1 MRYRAFAAGALDGA
15 TTGAPRVRG
24 GAVGGPGYRTSVP
37 QTTLMPAPEDTG
49 FARAL
54 VDDPSQAA
62 VLALPD
68 GRHAAVIGAP
78 GSGKTTT
85 LARLV
90 ADRLARPG
98 AITPDGHAT
107 VLALTSART
116 AATALRDRLARAV
129 DRVVPGALARTVNSL
144 AFQIVTHAASVQGQ
158 EPPTLLTG
166 GEQDRIIADLLAGH
180 ELDGAGPAWPDP
192 ITSVV
197 RERAG
202 FRTALRDV
210 MMRAVAAGVEPDDM
224 RELGDELGRPEWRA
238 VGDFVDDYRASVTA
252 FRPTGLDSGE
262 LVAYATAAVL
272 RHELPAGIA
281 ALRLVVVD
289 DTQELVEGEIALL
302 GALARSGVQVVAFGD
317 PDIAASAFRGAEPDV
332 LGRLAVRLGVDRVD
346 ELFLGAVHR
355 HPAPIRALVTGVTGR
370 IGTAAAGRQ
379 RSASAGDQ
387 DARSDAVV
395 HLEAASRSALVVAIA
410 RRLREHRLLDG
421 VPWHRMAVVT
431 RSGAAIPELV
441 RALSVAE
448 VPATAGAA
456 PVRPRDDSAARALL
470 DAAAVALDVLPLD
483 AALATAFATGPLGG
497 LDTLAMRRLR
507 LALRREELAGDGS
520 RTADELLV
528 DALGAPERLA
538 TVDAG
543 FARRATRLARSLVQA
558 RADAQAGSSIEE
570 ILWGLWE
577 RSGLAKSWGAQS
589 AAGGVGAGEA
599 DRHLDAVVGLF
610 TAAKRFVERTPDAP
624 ARVFVDDLL
633 GADLPEDS
641 IGPDRTAGRVRVLT
655 PSATIGL
662 ECDVVVVLGLQD
674 GVWPNTRV
682 RGSLLD
688 PDGLVRAAAGVERSP
703 IDDRAAVVADELRLF
718 ARAVSRATT
727 QVVIG
732 TVANDDESPS
742 PFVRLVPVPPD
753 RQPTVHPLS
762 LRGLA
767 GSLRRRVVG
776 SGDHEA
782 ASALARL
789 AEAEVPGAAPDEW
802 YGLAEPTTDDP
813 LVDLDAEPAPEV
825 EGGEPVAP
833 AVSVSPSRIGTFEEC
848 PVHWFAQT
856 FGGGAPSPAM
866 GIGTIV
872 HEAMEHA
879 TEIGVESLW
888 ERVEARWDE
897 LTFESPWV
905 ADRERAR
912 TRRMI
917 EGLSDYLRTFASAG
931 RRLLGAE
938 TSFALVTGPARI
950 RGSIDRIEVDP
961 EGRVSVVDLKT
972 GRSMPSEKN
981 DMPEHPQ
988 LGAYQLAVE
997 DGAVEGVPAGSP
1009 MTDARLVF
1017 VQNPRGGQAYSERT
1031 QHAFD
1036 AEAREAYRER
1046 LHGVARGMA
1055 GRTFVANVD
1064 DHCEKARTGV
1074 ECRIHVVAEVTW

>member
-1 MRYRAFAAGALDGA
+1 M
-15 TTGAPRVRG
+15 
-24 GAVGGPGYRTSVP
+24 P
-37 QTTLMPAPEDTG
+37 QTTLTPAPEAVG
-49 FARAL
+49 VAL
-54 VDDPSQAA
+54 AADPSQAA

-68 GRHAAVIGAP
+68 DRHAAVIGAP
-78 GSGKTTT
+78 GTGKTTT

-90 ADRLARPG
+90 ALRLTRAD
-98 AITPDGHAT
+98 AISPDGHAT
-107 VLALTSART
+107 VLALTSARS
-116 AATALRDRLARAV
+116 AATALRDRLASSV
-129 DRVVPGALARTVNSL
+129 ERVMPGALARTVNSL
-144 AFQIVTHAASVQGQ
+144 AFQIVAHAAAVQGQ
-158 EPPTLLTG
+158 EAPTLLTG
-166 GEQDRIIADLLAGH
+166 GEQDRIIADLLEGH
-180 ELDGAGPAWPDP
+180 ELDGTGPDWPAP
-192 ITSVV
+192 ITEVV

-210 MMRAVAAGVEPDDM
+210 MMRAVAAGVEPEDM
-224 RELGDELGRPEWRA
+224 RELGDDTGRPEWRA
-238 VGDFVDDYRASVTA
+238 VGDFVDEYRAAVTS
-252 FRPTGLDSGE
+252 FRSTSLDAAE

-272 RHELPAGIA
+272 RGQVPASVA

-302 GALARSGVQVVAFGD
+302 GALARSGVQLVAFGD

-346 ELFLGAVHR
+346 ELVLTTVHR
-355 HPAPIRALVTGVTGR
+355 HAAPIRALVSGITGR
-370 IGTAAAGRQ
+370 IGAAAAGRQ
-379 RSASAGDQ
+379 RTATATPI
-387 DARSDAVV
+387 DARSDAVL
-395 HLEAASRSALVVAIA
+395 HLEGASRAALVVAVA

-456 PVRPRDDSAARALL
+456 PVRPRDDTAARALL
-470 DAAAVALDVLPLD
+470 DAAAVSLGVLPLD
-483 AALATAFATGPLGG
+483 AVLATSFATGPLGG

-507 LALRREELAGDGS
+507 LALRREELAGGGT

-558 RADAQAGSSIEE
+558 RADADAGASIEE

-577 RSGLAKSWGAQS
+577 RSGLAGTWGGQS
-589 AAGGVGAGEA
+589 AAGGVGAAEA

-688 PDGLVRAAAGVERSP
+688 PDGLVRAAAGIDQTT
-703 IDDRAAVVADELRLF
+703 IDDRTAVIADELRLF

-732 TVANDDESPS
+732 TVANDDEAPS

-767 GSLRRRVVG
+767 GSLRRRVVA

-789 AEAEVPGAAPDEW
+789 AEAEVPGASPDDW
-802 YGLAEPTTDDP
+802 YGLAEPSTEDP
-813 LVDLDAEPAPEV
+813 LVDLAAAPEPAED
-825 EGGEPVAP
+825 GGEPVP
-833 AVSVSPSRIGTFEEC
+833 PTVSVSPSRIGTYEEC
-848 PVHWFAQT
+848 PVHWFVQT
-856 FGGGAPSPAM
+856 FGGSAPSPAM

-872 HEAMEHA
+872 HAAMEHA
-879 TEIGVESLW
+879 TEVDVESLW
-888 ERVEARWDE
+888 QHVEGRWDE

-938 TSFALVTGPARI
+938 TSFALVTGPARM

-961 EGRVSVVDLKT
+961 DGRVSVVDLKT

-997 DGAVEGVPAGSP
+997 DGAVEGVPAGSE
-1009 MTDARLVF
+1009 MADARLVF
-1017 VQNPRGGQAYSERT
+1017 VQNPRGGHAYSERT

-1036 AEAREAYRER
+1036 DDARAAYRQR
-1046 LHGVARGMA
+1046 LHTVATGMA
-1055 GRTFVANVD
+1055 GRTFLANVD

-1074 ECRIHVVAEVTW
+1074 ECRIHVVGEVTW

>member
-1 MRYRAFAAGALDGA
+1 MARD
-15 TTGAPRVRG
+15 
-24 GAVGGPGYRTSVP
+24 VGSAGYRTCVP
-37 QTTLMPAPEDTG
+37 PTTLTPAPDLNSVS
-49 FARAL
+49 RAL
-54 VDDPSQAA
+54 VEDPAQQA

-68 GRHAAVIGAP
+68 GEHAAVFGAP
-78 GSGKTTT
+78 GTGKTST
-85 LARLV
+85 LTRLV
-90 ADRLARPG
+90 ADRIARPG
-98 AITPDGHAT
+98 AVDAAGHAT
-107 VLALTSART
+107 VLALTSARM
-116 AATALRDRLARAV
+116 AATALRDRLAAAV
-129 DRVVPGALARTVNSL
+129 DRVTPGALARTVNSL
-144 AFQIVTHAASVQGQ
+144 AFQVVAHAATVQGQ
-158 EPPTLLTG
+158 DAPTLLTG
-166 GEQDRIIADLLAGH
+166 GEQDRILADLLAGH
-180 ELDGAGPAWPDP
+180 ELDGGGPDWPAP
-192 ITSVV
+192 ITAVV

-202 FRTALRDV
+202 FRTALRDL
-210 MMRAVAAGVEPDDM
+210 MMRAVAAGIEPDDM
-224 RELGDELGRPEWRA
+224 RELGDETGHPEWRA
-238 VGDFVDDYRASVTA
+238 VGDLVDEYRATVTA
-252 FRPTGLDSGE
+252 FRTTALDAAE
-262 LVAYATAAVL
+262 LVAFATAAVL
-272 RHELPAGIA
+272 RGDLPPAVA

-289 DTQELVEGEIALL
+289 DVQELVEGEIALL

-332 LGRLAVRLGVDRVD
+332 LGRLGPRLGVTGVREIV
-346 ELFLGAVHR
+346 LGTVHR
-355 HPAPIRALVTGVTGR
+355 HAGPVRALVTGVTGR

-379 RSASAGDQ
+379 RSAVAREARG
-387 DARSDAVV
+387 RSDAVL
-395 HLEAASRSALVVAIA
+395 HLEAPSRSAMVAAVA

-421 VPWHRMAVVT
+421 VPWHRMVVVT

-456 PVRPRDDSAARALL
+456 PTRPRDETASRALV
-470 DAAAVALDVLPLD
+470 DAAAVALGVVPLD
-483 AALATAFATGPLGG
+483 AQLATAFATGPLGG

-507 LALRREELAGDGS
+507 LALRREELAGGGT
-520 RTADELLV
+520 RTSDELLV

-538 TVDAG
+538 TIDAP
-543 FARRATRLARSLVQA
+543 FARRAARLARSFAAA
-558 RADAQAGSSIEE
+558 RHDAETGASIEE
-570 ILWGLWE
+570 VLWGLWE
-577 RSGLAKSWGAQS
+577 RSGLAGTWRAQS
-589 AAGGVGAGEA
+589 VAGGVGAAEA

-655 PSATIGL
+655 PSATVGL
-662 ECDVVVVLGLQD
+662 ECDVVVVTGLQD

-688 PDGLVRAAAGVERSP
+688 PDGLVRAAAGVPHSP
-703 IDDRAAVVADELRLF
+703 TDDRAAVIGDELRLF

-727 QVVIG
+727 QVVIA

-753 RQPTVHPLS
+753 RQPSAHPLS

-767 GSLRRRVVG
+767 GSLRRRVVAT
-776 SGDHEA
+776 GDSEA

-789 AEAEVPGAAPDEW
+789 AAEDVPGASPDDW
-802 YGLAEPTTDDP
+802 YGLAEPTTDAP
-813 LVDLDAEPAPEV
+813 LVDLDATPVVPED
-825 EGGEPVAP
+825 GDEPVP
-833 AVSVSPSRIGTFEEC
+833 PTVSVSPSRIGTFEEC

-879 TEIGVESLW
+879 TEIDVESLW
-888 ERVEARWDE
+888 QRVEGRWDE
-897 LTFESPWV
+897 LTFESPWI

-917 EGLSDYLRTFASAG
+917 EGLSDYLRTTASAG

-938 TSFALVTGPARI
+938 SSFALVTGPARV

-961 EGRVSVVDLKT
+961 DGRISIVDLKT

-981 DMPEHPQ
+981 DMPAHPQ
-988 LGAYQLAVE
+988 LAAYQLAVA
-997 DGAVEGVPAGSP
+997 DGAVEGVPVGAET
-1009 MTDARLVF
+1009 TDARLVF
-1017 VQNPRGGQAYSERT
+1017 VQNPKGAHAYSERT
-1031 QHAFD
+1031 QRALD
-1036 AEAREAYRER
+1036 PEAREAYRER

-1055 GRTFVANVD
+1055 GRTFLAAVD
-1064 DHCEKARTGV
+1064 EHCDRARTGT
-1074 ECRIHVVAEVTW
+1074 ECRIHVVGEVTW

>member
-1 MRYRAFAAGALDGA
+1 VVSVRPGVGRA
-15 TTGAPRVRG
+15 
-24 GAVGGPGYRTSVP
+24 GYRTCVP
-37 QTTLMPAPEDTG
+37 KTTLTTAPEVDV
-49 FARAL
+49 ARAL
-54 VDDPSQAA
+54 DPDPTQQA

-68 GRHAAVIGAP
+68 GRHAAVFGAP
-78 GSGKTTT
+78 GTGKTTT
-85 LARLV
+85 LTRLV
-90 ADRLARPG
+90 AQRMRRDDAVS
-98 AITPDGHAT
+98 TDGHAT

-116 AATALRDRLARAV
+116 AATALRDRLAAAV

-144 AFQIVTHAASVQGQ
+144 AFQVVAHAAAVQGQ
-158 EPPTLLTG
+158 DTPTLLTG

-180 ELDGAGPAWPDP
+180 ELDGTGPAWPDP
-192 ITSVV
+192 ITAVV

-210 MMRAVAAGVEPDDM
+210 MMRAVAAGIEPDDM
-224 RELGDELGRPEWRA
+224 RELGDETGHPEWRA
-238 VGDFVDDYRASVTA
+238 VADFVDGYRAALTA
-252 FRPTGLDSGE
+252 FRATSLDSAE
-262 LVAYATAAVL
+262 LVAFATAAVL
-272 RHELPAGIA
+272 RGELPASVA

-302 GALARSGVQVVAFGD
+302 GALARSGVQLVAFGD

-346 ELFLGAVHR
+346 DVVLGTVHR
-355 HPAPIRALVTGVTGR
+355 HPSAVRALVDAVTGR
-370 IGTAAAGRQ
+370 IGAAAAGRQ
-379 RSASAGDQ
+379 RLATASRTDS
-387 DARSDAVV
+387 RPDAVV
-395 HLEAASRSALVVAIA
+395 HLEAASRSALVTAVA

-421 VPWHRMAVVT
+421 VPWHRMVVVT

-441 RALSVAE
+441 RSLSVAE

-456 PVRPRDDSAARALL
+456 PVRPRDDPAARALL
-470 DAAAVALDVLPLD
+470 DAAAVALGVLPLD
-483 AALATAFATGPLGG
+483 PALATAFATGPLGG

-507 LALRREELAGDGS
+507 LALRREELAGGGT

-528 DALGAPERLA
+528 DALGAPERIA
-538 TVDAG
+538 TIDAA
-543 FARRATRLARSLVQA
+543 FARRAARLARSLVQA
-558 RADAQAGSSIEE
+558 RADADAGASIEE

-577 RSGLAKSWGAQS
+577 RSGLAGTWGGQS
-589 AAGGVGAGEA
+589 AAGGVGAAEA

-610 TAAKRFVERTPDAP
+610 TAAKRFVERSPDAP

-688 PDGLVRAAAGVERSP
+688 PDGLVRAAEGIPHSP
-703 IDDRAAVVADELRLF
+703 VDDRAAVIADELRLF

-727 QVVIG
+727 QVIVG
-732 TVANDDESPS
+732 TVANDDEAPS

-767 GSLRRRVVG
+767 GSLRRRVVTT
-776 SGDHEA
+776 GDHEA

-789 AEAEVPGAAPDEW
+789 AEAEVPGAAPDDW
-802 YGLAEPTTDDP
+802 YGLAEPTTEDP
-813 LVDLDAEPAPEV
+813 LVDLDAPPEPDPD
-825 EGGEPVAP
+825 GGEPIAPTVA
-833 AVSVSPSRIGTFEEC
+833 VSPSRIGTFEEC
-848 PVHWFAQT
+848 PVHWFVQT

-879 TEIGVESLW
+879 TAVDVESLW

-938 TSFALVTGPARI
+938 TSFALVTGPARV
-950 RGSIDRIEVDP
+950 RGSIDRIEIDP

-972 GRSMPSEKN
+972 GRSMPSEKK

-997 DGAVEGVPAGSP
+997 DGAVDGVPPGAP
-1009 MTDARLVF
+1009 MADARLVF
-1017 VQNPRGGQAYSERT
+1017 VQNPRGGHAYSERT

-1036 AEAREAYRER
+1036 DDARGAYRAR
-1046 LHGVARGMA
+1046 LHDVARGMA
-1055 GRTFVANVD
+1055 ARTFVANVD

-1074 ECRIHVVAEVTW
+1074 ECRIHVVGEVTW

>member
-1 MRYRAFAAGALDGA
+1 MPRTLLTTTPDDTDVVRPLGAD
-15 TTGAPRVRG
+15 
-24 GAVGGPGYRTSVP
+24 
-37 QTTLMPAPEDTG
+37 PAQD
-49 FARAL
+49 
-54 VDDPSQAA
+54 A

-68 GRHAAVIGAP
+68 GAHAAVLGAP
-78 GSGKTTT
+78 GTGKTTT

-90 ADRLARPG
+90 ARRMNRSDAVSS
-98 AITPDGHAT
+98 DGHAT
-107 VLALTSART
+107 VVALTSART
-116 AATALRDRLARAV
+116 AATALRDRLAATV

-144 AFQIVTHAASVQGQ
+144 AFQVVAHAAAAQGQ
-158 EPPTLLTG
+158 DAPTLLTG
-166 GEQDRIIADLLAGH
+166 GEQDRIIGDLLAGH
-180 ELDGAGPAWPDP
+180 DADGTGPAWPEP
-192 ITSVV
+192 ITAVV

-210 MMRAVAAGVEPDDM
+210 MMRAVAAGIEPEDM
-224 RELGDELGRPEWRA
+224 RELGDEAGRPEWRA
-238 VGDFVDDYRASVTA
+238 VGDFVDEYRAALTA
-252 FRPTGLDSGE
+252 FRSTSLDAAE

-272 RHELPAGIA
+272 RGQVPPSVA

-289 DTQELVEGEIALL
+289 DTQELVEGEVALL
-302 GALARSGVQVVAFGD
+302 GALARSGTQVVAFGD
-317 PDIAASAFRGAEPDV
+317 PDIASSAFRGAEPDV
-332 LGRLAVRLGVDRVD
+332 LGRLAVRLGVPRV
-346 ELFLGAVHR
+346 EEIVLGTVHR
-355 HPAPIRALVTGVTGR
+355 HPAPIRELVGAVTGR
-370 IGTAAAGRQ
+370 IGAAAAGRQ
-379 RSASAGDQ
+379 RTAAASTT
-387 DARSDAVV
+387 DARSDAVL
-395 HLEAASRSALVVAIA
+395 HLEAGSRSALVVAVA

-470 DAAAVALDVLPLD
+470 DAAAVSLDVLPLD
-483 AALATAFATGPLGG
+483 ADLATAFATGPLGG

-507 LALRREELAGDGS
+507 LALRREELAGGGT

-528 DALGAPERLA
+528 EALGAPERLA

-558 RADAQAGSSIEE
+558 RADADGGASIEE

-577 RSGLAKSWGAQS
+577 RSGLAGVWGGQS
-589 AAGGVGAGEA
+589 AAGGVGAAEA

-688 PDGLVRAAAGVERSP
+688 PDGLVRAANGIAHGPV
-703 IDDRAAVVADELRLF
+703 DDRAAVVADELRLF

-727 QVVIG
+727 QVVVG
-732 TVANDDESPS
+732 TVANDDEAPS

-753 RQPTVHPLS
+753 RQPAAHPLS

-767 GSLRRRVVG
+767 GSLRRRVVTT
-776 SGDHEA
+776 GDPEA

-789 AEAEVPGAAPDEW
+789 AEAEVPGASPDDW

-813 LVDLDAEPAPEV
+813 LVDLDAPPAPLH

-848 PVHWFAQT
+848 PVHWFVQT

-872 HEAMEHA
+872 HETMEHA
-879 TEIGVESLW
+879 TDVDVESLW
-888 ERVEARWDE
+888 ARVEARWGE

-917 EGLSDYLRTFASAG
+917 EGLSDYLRTFAGAG

-938 TSFALVTGPARI
+938 TSFALETGPARL

-961 EGRVSVVDLKT
+961 DGRVSVVDLKT

-981 DMPEHPQ
+981 DMPAHPQ

-997 DGAVEGVPAGSP
+997 DGAVEGVPAGSS
-1009 MTDARLVF
+1009 MADARLVF
-1017 VQNPRGGQAYSERT
+1017 VQNPRSGSAYSERT

-1036 AEAREAYRER
+1036 DEARAAYRER
-1046 LHGVARGMA
+1046 LHEVARGMA
-1055 GRTFVANVD
+1055 GRTFLARVD
-1064 DHCEKARTGV
+1064 DHCAKARTGV
-1074 ECRIHVVAEVTW
+1074 ECRIHVVGEVTW

>member
-1 MRYRAFAAGALDGA
+1 MPRTLLTTTPDDTDVVRPLGAD
-15 TTGAPRVRG
+15 
-24 GAVGGPGYRTSVP
+24 
-37 QTTLMPAPEDTG
+37 PAQD
-49 FARAL
+49 
-54 VDDPSQAA
+54 A

-68 GRHAAVIGAP
+68 GVHAAVLGAP
-78 GSGKTTT
+78 GTGKTTT

-90 ADRLARPG
+90 ARRMNRSDAVSS
-98 AITPDGHAT
+98 DGHAT
-107 VLALTSART
+107 VVALTSART
-116 AATALRDRLARAV
+116 AATALRDRLAATV

-144 AFQIVTHAASVQGQ
+144 AFQVVAHAAAAQGQ
-158 EPPTLLTG
+158 DAPTLLTG
-166 GEQDRIIADLLAGH
+166 GEQDRIIGDLLAGH
-180 ELDGAGPAWPDP
+180 DADGTGPAWPEP
-192 ITSVV
+192 ITAVV

-210 MMRAVAAGVEPDDM
+210 MMRAVAAGIEPEDM
-224 RELGDELGRPEWRA
+224 RELGDEAGRPEWRA
-238 VGDFVDDYRASVTA
+238 VGDFVDEYRAALTA
-252 FRPTGLDSGE
+252 FRSTSLDAAE

-272 RHELPAGIA
+272 RGQVPPSVA

-289 DTQELVEGEIALL
+289 DTQELVEGEVALL
-302 GALARSGVQVVAFGD
+302 GALARSGTQVVAFGD
-317 PDIAASAFRGAEPDV
+317 PDIASSAFRGAEPDV
-332 LGRLAVRLGVDRVD
+332 LGRLAVRLGVPRV
-346 ELFLGAVHR
+346 EEIVLGTVHR
-355 HPAPIRALVTGVTGR
+355 HPAPIRELVGAVTGR
-370 IGTAAAGRQ
+370 IGAAAAGRQ
-379 RSASAGDQ
+379 RTATASTT
-387 DARSDAVV
+387 DARSDAVL
-395 HLEAASRSALVVAIA
+395 HLEAGSRSALVVAVA

-470 DAAAVALDVLPLD
+470 DAAAVSLDVLPLD
-483 AALATAFATGPLGG
+483 ADLATAFATGPLGG

-507 LALRREELAGDGS
+507 LALRREELAGGGT

-528 DALGAPERLA
+528 EALGAPERLA

-558 RADAQAGSSIEE
+558 RADADGGASIEE

-577 RSGLAKSWGAQS
+577 RSGLAGVWGGQS
-589 AAGGVGAGEA
+589 AAGGVGAAEA

-662 ECDVVVVLGLQD
+662 ECDIVVVLGLQD

-688 PDGLVRAAAGVERSP
+688 PDGLVRAANGIAHGPV
-703 IDDRAAVVADELRLF
+703 DDRAAVVADELRLF

-727 QVVIG
+727 QVVVG
-732 TVANDDESPS
+732 TVANDDEAPS

-753 RQPTVHPLS
+753 RQPAAHPLS

-767 GSLRRRVVG
+767 GSLRRRVVTT
-776 SGDHEA
+776 GDPEA

-789 AEAEVPGAAPDEW
+789 AEAEVPGASPDDW
-802 YGLAEPTTDDP
+802 YGLAEPTTDEP
-813 LVDLDAEPAPEV
+813 LVDLDAPPAPLH

-848 PVHWFAQT
+848 PVHWFVQT

-872 HEAMEHA
+872 HETMEHA
-879 TEIGVESLW
+879 TAVDVESLW
-888 ERVEARWDE
+888 ERVEARWGE

-917 EGLSDYLRTFASAG
+917 EGLSDYLRTFAGAG

-938 TSFALVTGPARI
+938 TSFALETGPARL

-961 EGRVSVVDLKT
+961 DGRVSVVDLKT

-981 DMPEHPQ
+981 DMPAHPQ

-997 DGAVEGVPAGSP
+997 DGAVEGVPAGSA
-1009 MTDARLVF
+1009 MADARLVF
-1017 VQNPRGGQAYSERT
+1017 VQNPRSGSAYSERT

-1036 AEAREAYRER
+1036 DEARAAYRER
-1046 LHGVARGMA
+1046 LHEVARGMA
-1055 GRTFVANVD
+1055 GRTFLARVD
-1064 DHCEKARTGV
+1064 DHCAKARTGV
-1074 ECRIHVVAEVTW
+1074 ECRIHVVGEVTW

>member
-1 MRYRAFAAGALDGA
+1 MPRTLLTTTPDDTDVVRPLGAD
-15 TTGAPRVRG
+15 
-24 GAVGGPGYRTSVP
+24 
-37 QTTLMPAPEDTG
+37 PAQD
-49 FARAL
+49 
-54 VDDPSQAA
+54 A

-68 GRHAAVIGAP
+68 GVHAAVLGAP
-78 GSGKTTT
+78 GTGKTTT

-90 ADRLARPG
+90 ARRMNRSDAVSS
-98 AITPDGHAT
+98 DGHAT
-107 VLALTSART
+107 VVALTSART
-116 AATALRDRLARAV
+116 AATALRDRLAATV

-144 AFQIVTHAASVQGQ
+144 AFQVVAHAAAAQGQ
-158 EPPTLLTG
+158 DAPTLLTG
-166 GEQDRIIADLLAGH
+166 GEQDRIIGDLLAGH
-180 ELDGAGPAWPDP
+180 DADGTGPAWPEP
-192 ITSVV
+192 ITAVV

-210 MMRAVAAGVEPDDM
+210 MMRAVAAGIEPEDM
-224 RELGDELGRPEWRA
+224 RELGDEAGRPEWRA
-238 VGDFVDDYRASVTA
+238 VGDFVDEYRAALTA
-252 FRPTGLDSGE
+252 FRSTSLDAAE

-272 RHELPAGIA
+272 RGQVPPSVA

-289 DTQELVEGEIALL
+289 DTQELVEGEVALL
-302 GALARSGVQVVAFGD
+302 GALARSGTRVVAFGD
-317 PDIAASAFRGAEPDV
+317 PDIASSAFRGAEPDV
-332 LGRLAVRLGVDRVD
+332 LGRLAVRLGVPRV
-346 ELFLGAVHR
+346 EEIVLGTVHR
-355 HPAPIRALVTGVTGR
+355 HPAPIRELVGAVTGR
-370 IGTAAAGRQ
+370 IGAAAAGRQ
-379 RSASAGDQ
+379 RTATASTT
-387 DARSDAVV
+387 DARSDAVL
-395 HLEAASRSALVVAIA
+395 HLEAGSRSALVVAVA

-470 DAAAVALDVLPLD
+470 DAAAVSLDVLPLD
-483 AALATAFATGPLGG
+483 AELATAFATGPLGG

-507 LALRREELAGDGS
+507 LALRREELAGGGT

-528 DALGAPERLA
+528 EALGAPERLA

-558 RADAQAGSSIEE
+558 RADADGGASIEE

-577 RSGLAKSWGAQS
+577 RSGLAGVWGGQS
-589 AAGGVGAGEA
+589 AAGGVGAAEA

-662 ECDVVVVLGLQD
+662 ECDIVVVLGLQD

-688 PDGLVRAAAGVERSP
+688 PDGLVRAANGIAHGPV
-703 IDDRAAVVADELRLF
+703 DDRAAVVADELRLF

-727 QVVIG
+727 QVVVG
-732 TVANDDESPS
+732 TVANDDEAPS

-753 RQPTVHPLS
+753 RQPAAHPLS

-767 GSLRRRVVG
+767 GSLRRRVVTT
-776 SGDHEA
+776 GDPEA

-789 AEAEVPGAAPDEW
+789 AEAEVPGASPDDW
-802 YGLAEPTTDDP
+802 YGLAEPTTDEP
-813 LVDLDAEPAPEV
+813 LVDLDAPPAPLH

-848 PVHWFAQT
+848 PVHWFVQT

-872 HEAMEHA
+872 HETMEHA
-879 TEIGVESLW
+879 TAVDVESLW
-888 ERVEARWDE
+888 EQVEARWGE

-917 EGLSDYLRTFASAG
+917 EGLSDYLRTFAGAG

-938 TSFALVTGPARI
+938 TSFALETGPARL

-961 EGRVSVVDLKT
+961 DGRVSVVDLKT

-981 DMPEHPQ
+981 DMPAHPQ

-997 DGAVEGVPAGSP
+997 DGAVEGVPAGSA
-1009 MTDARLVF
+1009 MADARLVF
-1017 VQNPRGGQAYSERT
+1017 VQNPRSGSAYSERT

-1036 AEAREAYRER
+1036 DEARAAYRER
-1046 LHGVARGMA
+1046 LHEVARGMA
-1055 GRTFVANVD
+1055 GRTFLARVD
-1064 DHCEKARTGV
+1064 DHCAKARTGV
-1074 ECRIHVVAEVTW
+1074 ECRIHLVGEVTW

>member
-1 MRYRAFAAGALDGA
+1 M
-15 TTGAPRVRG
+15 PR
-24 GAVGGPGYRTSVP
+24 
-37 QTTLMPAPEDTG
+37 TTLTPTPADTG
-49 FARAL
+49 VARAL
-54 VDDPSQAA
+54 VPDAAQDA
-62 VLALPD
+62 VLALPQ

-78 GSGKTTT
+78 GTGKTTT
-85 LARLV
+85 LARFVAQRLRV
-90 ADRLARPG
+90 AD
-98 AITPDGHAT
+98 AISADGHTT

-116 AATALRDRLARAV
+116 AATALRDRLATAV

-144 AFQIVTHAASVQGQ
+144 AFQVVTHAAVAQGQ
-158 EPPTLLTG
+158 DVPTLLTG

-180 ELDGAGPAWPDP
+180 ETDGTGPDWPEP
-192 ITSVV
+192 ITAVV

-210 MMRAVAAGVEPDDM
+210 MMRAVAAGIEPDEM
-224 RELGDELGRPEWRA
+224 RELGDDTGHPEWRA
-238 VGDFVDDYRASVTA
+238 VGDFVDGYRAALSA
-252 FRPTGLDSGE
+252 FRATSLDAAE

-272 RHELPAGIA
+272 RGEVPPAVA
-281 ALRLVVVD
+281 ALRTVVVD

-317 PDIAASAFRGAEPDV
+317 PDIAASAFRGAVPDV
-332 LGRLAVRLGVDRVD
+332 LGRLGARLGVAEV
-346 ELFLGAVHR
+346 EQVVLGTVHR
-355 HPAPIRALVTGVTGR
+355 HAAPVRALVAGITAR

-379 RSASAGDQ
+379 RNAVATVT

-395 HLEAASRSALVVAIA
+395 HVQGASRAALVVAVA

-421 VPWHRMAVVT
+421 VPWHRMVVVT

-456 PVRPRDDSAARALL
+456 PVRVRDDSAARSLL
-470 DAAAVALDVLPLD
+470 DAAAVALGVLPLD
-483 AALATAFATGPLGG
+483 AELATAFATGPLGG

-507 LALRREELAGDGS
+507 LALRREELAGDGG

-528 DALGAPERLA
+528 EALGAPERLA
-538 TVDAG
+538 TIDAG
-543 FARRATRLARSLVQA
+543 FARRATRLAKSLVQA
-558 RADAQAGSSIEE
+558 RADAEADASIEE

-577 RSGLAKSWGAQS
+577 RSGLAEVWRSQS
-589 AAGGVGAGEA
+589 EAGGVGAGEA

-633 GADLPEDS
+633 DADLPEDS

-655 PSATIGL
+655 PSATVGL

-688 PDGLVRAAAGVERSP
+688 PDGLVRAAEGTERSAV
-703 IDDRAAVVADELRLF
+703 DDRAAVVADELRLF

-742 PFVRLVPVPPD
+742 PFVRLVPEPPD
-753 RQPTVHPLS
+753 RAATVHPLS

-767 GSLRRRVVG
+767 GSLRRRVVT
-776 SGDHEA
+776 SGDPEA

-789 AEAEVPGAAPDEW
+789 ADAEVPGAAPDDW
-802 YGLAEPTTDDP
+802 YGTAEPTTDAP
-813 LVDLDAEPAPEV
+813 LVDLDAEPAPEY
-825 EGGEPVAP
+825 EGGPVVTP
-833 AVSVSPSRIGTFEEC
+833 TVSVSPSRIGTFEEC
-848 PVHWFAQT
+848 PVHWFVQT

-872 HEAMEHA
+872 HDAMEHA
-879 TEIGVESLW
+879 TSVDVESLW
-888 ERVEARWDE
+888 AHVESRWGE
-897 LTFESPWV
+897 LTFESPWI

-917 EGLSDYLRTFASAG
+917 EGLSDYLRTFAAAG

-938 TSFALVTGPARI
+938 TAFSLVTGPARM

-961 EGRVSVVDLKT
+961 DGRISVVDLKT

-997 DGAVEGVPAGSP
+997 DGAVEGVPAGAP
-1009 MTDARLVF
+1009 MADARLVF
-1017 VQNPRGGQAYSERT
+1017 VQNARSTQAYSERT

-1036 AEAREAYRER
+1036 AEARESYRAR
-1046 LHGVARGMA
+1046 LHSVARGMA
-1055 GRTFVANVD
+1055 GRTFIANVD
-1064 DHCEKARTGV
+1064 DHCEQSRTGA
-1074 ECRIHVVAEVTW
+1074 ECRIHVVGEVTW

>member
-1 MRYRAFAAGALDGA
+1 MPRTLLTTTPDDTDVVRPLGAD
-15 TTGAPRVRG
+15 
-24 GAVGGPGYRTSVP
+24 
-37 QTTLMPAPEDTG
+37 PAQD
-49 FARAL
+49 
-54 VDDPSQAA
+54 A

-68 GRHAAVIGAP
+68 GVHAAVLGAP
-78 GSGKTTT
+78 GTGKTTT

-90 ADRLARPG
+90 ARRMNRSDAVSS
-98 AITPDGHAT
+98 DGHAT
-107 VLALTSART
+107 VVALTSART
-116 AATALRDRLARAV
+116 AATALRDRLAVTV

-144 AFQIVTHAASVQGQ
+144 AFQVVAHAAAAQGQ
-158 EPPTLLTG
+158 DAPTLLTG
-166 GEQDRIIADLLAGH
+166 GEQDRIIGDLLAGH
-180 ELDGAGPAWPDP
+180 DADGTGPAWPEP
-192 ITSVV
+192 ITAVV

-210 MMRAVAAGVEPDDM
+210 MMRAVAAGIEPEDM
-224 RELGDELGRPEWRA
+224 RELGDEAGRPEWRA
-238 VGDFVDDYRASVTA
+238 VGDFVDEYRAALTA
-252 FRPTGLDSGE
+252 FRSTSLDAAE

-272 RHELPAGIA
+272 RGQVPPSVA

-289 DTQELVEGEIALL
+289 DTQELVEGEVALL
-302 GALARSGVQVVAFGD
+302 GALARSGTQVVAFGD
-317 PDIAASAFRGAEPDV
+317 PDIASSAFRGAEPDV
-332 LGRLAVRLGVDRVD
+332 LGRLAVRLGVPRV
-346 ELFLGAVHR
+346 EEIVLGTVHR
-355 HPAPIRALVTGVTGR
+355 HPAPIRELVGAVTGR
-370 IGTAAAGRQ
+370 IGAAAAGRQ
-379 RSASAGDQ
+379 RTATASTT
-387 DARSDAVV
+387 DARSDAVL
-395 HLEAASRSALVVAIA
+395 HLEAGSRSALVVAVA

-470 DAAAVALDVLPLD
+470 DAAAVSLDVLPLD
-483 AALATAFATGPLGG
+483 ADLATAFATGPLGG

-507 LALRREELAGDGS
+507 LALRREELAGGGT

-528 DALGAPERLA
+528 EALGAPERLA

-558 RADAQAGSSIEE
+558 RADADGGASIEE

-577 RSGLAKSWGAQS
+577 RSGLAGVWGGQS
-589 AAGGVGAGEA
+589 AAGGVGAAEA

-662 ECDVVVVLGLQD
+662 ECDIVVVLGLQD

-688 PDGLVRAAAGVERSP
+688 PDGLVRAANGIAHGPV
-703 IDDRAAVVADELRLF
+703 DDRAAVVADELRLF

-727 QVVIG
+727 QVVVG
-732 TVANDDESPS
+732 TVANDDEAPS

-753 RQPTVHPLS
+753 RQPAAHPLS

-767 GSLRRRVVG
+767 GSLRRRVVTT
-776 SGDHEA
+776 GDPEA

-789 AEAEVPGAAPDEW
+789 AEAEVPGASPDDW

-813 LVDLDAEPAPEV
+813 LVDLDAPPTPLH

-848 PVHWFAQT
+848 PVHWFVQT

-872 HEAMEHA
+872 HETMEHA
-879 TEIGVESLW
+879 TAVDVESLW
-888 ERVEARWDE
+888 ERVEARWGE

-917 EGLSDYLRTFASAG
+917 EGLSDYLRTFAGAG

-938 TSFALVTGPARI
+938 TSFALETGPARL

-961 EGRVSVVDLKT
+961 DGRVSVVDLKT

-981 DMPEHPQ
+981 DMPAHPQ

-997 DGAVEGVPAGSP
+997 DGAVEGVPAGSA
-1009 MTDARLVF
+1009 MADARLVF
-1017 VQNPRGGQAYSERT
+1017 VQNPRSGSAYSERT

-1036 AEAREAYRER
+1036 DEARAAYRER
-1046 LHGVARGMA
+1046 LHEVARGMA
-1055 GRTFVANVD
+1055 GRTFLARVD
-1064 DHCEKARTGV
+1064 DHCAKARTGV
-1074 ECRIHVVAEVTW
+1074 ECRIHVVGEVTW

>member
-1 MRYRAFAAGALDGA
+1 MPRTLLTTTPDDTDVVRPLGAD
-15 TTGAPRVRG
+15 
-24 GAVGGPGYRTSVP
+24 
-37 QTTLMPAPEDTG
+37 PAQD
-49 FARAL
+49 
-54 VDDPSQAA
+54 A

-68 GRHAAVIGAP
+68 GVHAAVLGAP
-78 GSGKTTT
+78 GTGKTTT

-90 ADRLARPG
+90 ARRMNRSDAVSS
-98 AITPDGHAT
+98 DGHAT
-107 VLALTSART
+107 VVALTSART
-116 AATALRDRLARAV
+116 AATALRDRLAATV
-129 DRVVPGALARTVNSL
+129 DQVVPGALARTVNSL
-144 AFQIVTHAASVQGQ
+144 AFQVVAHAAAAQGQ
-158 EPPTLLTG
+158 DAPTLLTG
-166 GEQDRIIADLLAGH
+166 GEQDRIIGDLLAGH
-180 ELDGAGPAWPDP
+180 DADGTGPAWPEP
-192 ITSVV
+192 ITAVV

-210 MMRAVAAGVEPDDM
+210 MMRAVAAGIEPEDM
-224 RELGDELGRPEWRA
+224 RELGDEAGRPEWRA
-238 VGDFVDDYRASVTA
+238 VGDFVDEYRAALTA
-252 FRPTGLDSGE
+252 FRSTSLDAAE

-272 RHELPAGIA
+272 RGQVPPSVA

-289 DTQELVEGEIALL
+289 DTQELVEGEVALL
-302 GALARSGVQVVAFGD
+302 GALARSGTQVVAFGD
-317 PDIAASAFRGAEPDV
+317 PDIASSAFRGAEPDV
-332 LGRLAVRLGVDRVD
+332 LGRLAVRLGVPRV
-346 ELFLGAVHR
+346 EEIVLGTVHR
-355 HPAPIRALVTGVTGR
+355 HPAPIRELVGAVTGR
-370 IGTAAAGRQ
+370 IGAAAAGRQ
-379 RSASAGDQ
+379 RTATASTT
-387 DARSDAVV
+387 DARSDAVL
-395 HLEAASRSALVVAIA
+395 HLEAGSRSALVVAVA

-470 DAAAVALDVLPLD
+470 DAAAVSLDVLPLD
-483 AALATAFATGPLGG
+483 ADLATAFATGPLGG

-507 LALRREELAGDGS
+507 LALRREELAGGGT

-528 DALGAPERLA
+528 EALGAPERLA

-558 RADAQAGSSIEE
+558 RADADGGASIEE

-577 RSGLAKSWGAQS
+577 RSGLAGVWGGQS
-589 AAGGVGAGEA
+589 AAGGVGAAEA

-688 PDGLVRAAAGVERSP
+688 PDGLVRAANGIAHGPV
-703 IDDRAAVVADELRLF
+703 DDRAAVVADELRLF

-727 QVVIG
+727 QVVVG
-732 TVANDDESPS
+732 TVANDDEAPS

-753 RQPTVHPLS
+753 RQPAAHPLS

-767 GSLRRRVVG
+767 GSLRRRVVTT
-776 SGDHEA
+776 GDPEA

-789 AEAEVPGAAPDEW
+789 AEAEVPGASPDDW
-802 YGLAEPTTDDP
+802 YGLAEPTTDEP
-813 LVDLDAEPAPEV
+813 LVDLDAPPAPLH

-848 PVHWFAQT
+848 PVHWFVQT

-872 HEAMEHA
+872 HETMEHA
-879 TEIGVESLW
+879 TAVDVESLW
-888 ERVEARWDE
+888 ERVEARWGE

-912 TRRMI
+912 ARRMI
-917 EGLSDYLRTFASAG
+917 EGLSDYLRTFAGAG

-938 TSFALVTGPARI
+938 TSFALETGPARL

-961 EGRVSVVDLKT
+961 DGRVSVVDLKT

-981 DMPEHPQ
+981 DMPAHPQ

-997 DGAVEGVPAGSP
+997 DGAVEGVPAGSA
-1009 MTDARLVF
+1009 MADARLVF
-1017 VQNPRGGQAYSERT
+1017 VQNPRSGSAYSERT

-1036 AEAREAYRER
+1036 DEARAAYRER
-1046 LHGVARGMA
+1046 LHEVARGMA
-1055 GRTFVANVD
+1055 GRTFLARVD
-1064 DHCEKARTGV
+1064 DHCAKARTGV
-1074 ECRIHVVAEVTW
+1074 ECRIHVVGEVTW

>member
-1 MRYRAFAAGALDGA
+1 M
-15 TTGAPRVRG
+15 PS
-24 GAVGGPGYRTSVP
+24 TSLV
-37 QTTLMPAPEDTG
+37 PAPADSG
-49 FARAL
+49 PARAL
-54 VDDPSQAA
+54 SPDPGQAA
-62 VLALPD
+62 VLALPP

-78 GSGKTTT
+78 GAGKTTT
-85 LARLV
+85 LARFV
-90 ADRLARPG
+90 AARAAAPG
-98 AITPDGHAT
+98 AISVDGHTT
-107 VLALTSART
+107 VLALTSSRS
-116 AATALRDRLARAV
+116 AATALRDRLAAAV
-129 DRVVPGALARTVNSL
+129 GRVVPGALARTVNSL
-144 AFQIVTHAASVQGQ
+144 AFQIVGHAAAAQGQ
-158 EPPTLLTG
+158 DAPTLLTG

-180 ELDGAGPAWPDP
+180 EADGTGPDWPEP
-192 ITSVV
+192 ITAVV

-210 MMRAVAAGVEPDDM
+210 MMRAVAAGIEPDDM
-224 RELGDELGRPEWRA
+224 RELGDDTGHPEWRA
-238 VGDFVDDYRASVTA
+238 VGDFVDGYRAALTA
-252 FRPTGLDSGE
+252 FRETSLDAAE

-272 RHELPAGIA
+272 RGELPPAVA
-281 ALRLVVVD
+281 ALRTVLVD
-289 DTQELVEGEIALL
+289 DAQELVEGEIALL

-317 PDIAASAFRGAEPDV
+317 PDIAASAFRGAVPDV
-332 LGRLAVRLGVDRVD
+332 LGRLGPRLGVDDV
-346 ELFLGAVHR
+346 EQIVLGTVHR
-355 HPAPIRALVTGVTGR
+355 HPAPVRALVAGITAR
-370 IGTAAAGRQ
+370 IGAAAAGRQ
-379 RSASAGDQ
+379 RTASASTAG
-387 DARSDAVV
+387 ARPDSVV
-395 HLEAASRSALVVAIA
+395 HIEGASRAALVVAVA

-421 VPWHRMAVVT
+421 VPWHRMVVVT

-456 PVRPRDDSAARALL
+456 PVRVRDDGATRALL
-470 DAAAVALDVLPLD
+470 DAAAVALGITPLD
-483 AALATAFATGPLGG
+483 ADLATAFATGPLGG

-507 LALRREELAGDGS
+507 LALRQEELAGGGHRS
-520 RTADELLV
+520 ADELLV
-528 DALGAPERLA
+528 EALGAPERLA
-538 TVDAG
+538 TIDAG

-558 RADAQAGSSIEE
+558 RSDADAGASIEE
-570 ILWGLWE
+570 ILWGLWD
-577 RSGLAKSWGAQS
+577 RSGLGPAWRAQS
-589 AAGGVGAGEA
+589 EAGGVGAGEA

-688 PDGLVRAAAGVERSP
+688 PDGLVRAATGEERSP
-703 IDDRAAVVADELRLF
+703 VDDRAAVIADELRLF

-732 TVANDDESPS
+732 TVANDDEAPS
-742 PFVRLVPVPPD
+742 PFVRLVPTPPD
-753 RQPTVHPLS
+753 RAPTVHPLS

-767 GSLRRRVVG
+767 GSLRRRVVTT
-776 SGDHEA
+776 GDHEA

-789 AEAEVPGAAPDEW
+789 AEAEVPGASPDDW
-802 YGLAEPTTDDP
+802 YGLAEPTTETP
-813 LVDLDAEPAPEV
+813 LVDLDAEPAPEY
-825 EGGEPVAP
+825 EGGPVVAP
-833 AVSVSPSRIGTFEEC
+833 TVSVSPSRIGTFEEC
-848 PVHWFAQT
+848 PVHWFVQT

-872 HEAMEHA
+872 HDAMEHA
-879 TEIGVESLW
+879 TSVDVESLW
-888 ERVEARWDE
+888 AHVESRWDE
-897 LTFESPWV
+897 LSFESPWV

-917 EGLSDYLRTFASAG
+917 EGLSDYLRTFAGAG
-931 RRLLGAE
+931 RRLFGAE
-938 TSFALVTGPARI
+938 TSFALMTGPARV

-961 EGRVSVVDLKT
+961 EGRISVVDLKT

-981 DMPEHPQ
+981 DMPDHPQ

-997 DGAVEGVPAGSP
+997 DGAVEGIPAGAP

-1017 VQNPRGGQAYSERT
+1017 VQNARGGHAYSERT
-1031 QHAFD
+1031 QQAFD
-1036 AEAREAYRER
+1036 PDARAAYRDR
-1046 LHGVARGMA
+1046 LHHVARGMA
-1055 GRTFVANVD
+1055 GRTFLANVD
-1064 DHCEKARTGV
+1064 DHCDKARTGV
-1074 ECRIHVVAEVTW
+1074 ECRIHVVGEVTW

>member
-1 MRYRAFAAGALDGA
+1 MP
-15 TTGAPRVRG
+15 T
-24 GAVGGPGYRTSVP
+24 
-37 QTTLMPAPEDTG
+37 TTLTPAPAPEG
-49 FARAL
+49 VSRAL
-54 VDDPSQAA
+54 AADPSQAA

-68 GRHAAVIGAP
+68 GRHVAVIGAP
-78 GSGKTTT
+78 GTGKTTT

-90 ADRLARPG
+90 AARLARADG
-98 AITPDGHAT
+98 ISPDGHAS

-116 AATALRDRLARAV
+116 AATALRDRLAASVERA
-129 DRVVPGALARTVNSL
+129 VPGALARTVNSL
-144 AFQIVTHAASVQGQ
+144 AFQIVAHAAAVQGQ

-166 GEQDRIIADLLAGH
+166 GEQDRIIADLLEGH
-180 ELDGAGPAWPDP
+180 ELDGTGPDWPAP
-192 ITSVV
+192 ITAVV

-210 MMRAVAAGVEPDDM
+210 MMRAVAAGVEPEDM
-224 RELGDELGRPEWRA
+224 RELGDDTGRPEWRA
-238 VGDFVDDYRASVTA
+238 VGDFVDEYRGAVTA
-252 FRPTGLDSGE
+252 FRATSLDAAE

-272 RHELPAGIA
+272 RGQVPASVA

-289 DTQELVEGEIALL
+289 DTQELVEGETALL
-302 GALARSGVQVVAFGD
+302 GALARSGVQIVAFGD

-346 ELFLGAVHR
+346 DVVLTTVHR
-355 HPAPIRALVTGVTGR
+355 YPEPIRALVAGVTAR

-379 RSASAGDQ
+379 RTATATAE
-387 DARSDAVV
+387 DARPDAVV
-395 HLEAASRSALVVAIA
+395 HLEGASRAALVVAVA

-456 PVRPRDDSAARALL
+456 PVRPRDDTAARSLL
-470 DAAAVALDVLPLD
+470 DAAAVALGVLPLD
-483 AALATAFATGPLGG
+483 AVLATSFATGPLGG

-507 LALRREELAGDGS
+507 LALRREELAGGGS

-558 RADAQAGSSIEE
+558 RADAEADASIEE

-577 RSGLAKSWGAQS
+577 RSGLAGSWGGQS
-589 AAGGVGAGEA
+589 AAGGVGAAEA

-688 PDGLVRAAAGVERSP
+688 PDGLVRAAAGIDHASV
-703 IDDRAAVVADELRLF
+703 DDRAAVIADELRLF

-732 TVANDDESPS
+732 TVANDDEAPS

-753 RQPTVHPLS
+753 RQPTAHPLS

-767 GSLRRRVVG
+767 GSLRRRVVA

-789 AEAEVPGAAPDEW
+789 AEAEVPGASPDDW
-802 YGLAEPTTDDP
+802 YGLAEPSTETP
-813 LVDLDAEPAPEV
+813 LVDLEAEPVPDPQDP

-833 AVSVSPSRIGTFEEC
+833 TVSVSPSRIGTFEEC
-848 PVHWFAQT
+848 PVHWFVQT
-856 FGGGAPSPAM
+856 FGGSAPSPAM

-879 TEIGVESLW
+879 TEVDVESLW
-888 ERVEARWDE
+888 SHVEGRWDE

-938 TSFALVTGPARI
+938 TSFALVTGPARM

-961 EGRVSVVDLKT
+961 DGRVSVVDLKT

-997 DGAVEGVPAGSP
+997 DGAVEGVPAGSV
-1009 MTDARLVF
+1009 MADARLVF
-1017 VQNPRGGQAYSERT
+1017 VQNPRGGHAFSERT

-1036 AEAREAYRER
+1036 EDARDAYRER
-1046 LHGVARGMA
+1046 LHTVARGMA
-1055 GRTFVANVD
+1055 GRTFLANVD

-1074 ECRIHVVAEVTW
+1074 ECRIHVVGEVTW

>member
-1 MRYRAFAAGALDGA
+1 M
-15 TTGAPRVRG
+15 
-24 GAVGGPGYRTSVP
+24 P
-37 QTTLMPAPEDTG
+37 QTTLMPAPADAG
-49 FARAL
+49 IARPLAA
-54 VDDPSQAA
+54 DPGQQA
-62 VLALPD
+62 VLDLPD
-68 GRHAAVIGAP
+68 DRHAAVIGAP
-78 GSGKTTT
+78 GTGKTTT

-90 ADRLARPG
+90 ARRLSRPD

-116 AATALRDRLARAV
+116 AATALRDRLAATV
-129 DRVVPGALARTVNSL
+129 DRVMPGALARTVNSL
-144 AFQIVTHAASVQGQ
+144 AFQIVQHAAAAQGQ

-180 ELDGAGPAWPDP
+180 ETDGTGPDWPQP
-192 ITSVV
+192 ITATV

-224 RELGDELGRPEWRA
+224 RELGDDRGRPEWRA
-238 VGDFVDDYRASVTA
+238 VADFVDEYRSTVTS
-252 FRPTGLDSGE
+252 FRSTGLDAAE
-262 LVAYATAAVL
+262 LVAFATAAVL
-272 RHELPAGIA
+272 RGEIPPSVA

-302 GALARSGVQVVAFGD
+302 GALARSGVQIVAFGD
-317 PDIAASAFRGAEPDV
+317 PDIASSAFRGAEPDV
-332 LGRLAVRLGVDRVD
+332 LGRLAGRLGVSRVD
-346 ELFLGAVHR
+346 EVVLGTVHR
-355 HPAPIRALVTGVTGR
+355 HPEPIRQLVSAVTAR
-370 IGTAAAGRQ
+370 IGAAAAGRQ
-379 RSASAGDQ
+379 RSAAASDT
-387 DARSDAVV
+387 DARHDAVV
-395 HLEAASRSALVVAIA
+395 HLEAPSRSALIVAVA

-421 VPWHRMAVVT
+421 VPWHRMVVVT

-456 PVRPRDDSAARALL
+456 PVRPRDDGAARALL
-470 DAAAVALDVLPLD
+470 DAAAVSLGVLPLD
-483 AALATAFATGPLGG
+483 ADLATAFATGPLGG

-507 LALRREELAGDGS
+507 LALRREELAGGGT

-543 FARRATRLARSLVQA
+543 FARRATRLARSLVRA
-558 RADAQAGSSIEE
+558 RADAGAGASIEE

-577 RSGLAKSWGAQS
+577 RSGLAGVWGGQS

-641 IGPDRTAGRVRVLT
+641 IGPDRTGGRVRVLT

-662 ECDVVVVLGLQD
+662 ETDVVVVLGLQD

-688 PDGLVRAAAGVERSP
+688 PDGLVRAAAGTDHEP
-703 IDDRAAVVADELRLF
+703 IDDRAAVIADELRLF

-732 TVANDDESPS
+732 TVANDDEAPS

-767 GSLRRRVVG
+767 GSLRRRVVAN
-776 SGDHEA
+776 GDHEA

-789 AEAEVPGAAPDEW
+789 AEADVPGASPDDW
-802 YGLAEPTTDDP
+802 YGLAEPTTDEP
-813 LVDLDAEPAPEV
+813 LVDLLAEPAPEH
-825 EGGEPVAP
+825 EDGEPVAP
-833 AVSVSPSRIGTFEEC
+833 TVAVSPSRIGTFETC
-848 PVHWFAQT
+848 PVHWFVQT

-872 HEAMEHA
+872 HEVMEHA
-879 TEIGVESLW
+879 DAVDVESLW

-938 TSFALVTGPARI
+938 TSFALVTGPARM
-950 RGSIDRIEVDP
+950 RGSIDRIEIDP
-961 EGRVSVVDLKT
+961 DGRVSVVDLKT

-997 DGAVEGVPAGSP
+997 DGAVEGVPAGST
-1009 MTDARLVF
+1009 MADARLVF
-1017 VQNPRGGQAYSERT
+1017 VQNARGGRAYSERT

-1036 AEAREAYRER
+1036 VESRDAYRER
-1046 LHGVARGMA
+1046 LHTVARGMG
-1055 GRTFVANVD
+1055 GRTFTANVD

-1074 ECRIHVVAEVTW
+1074 ECRIHVVGEVTW

>member
-1 MRYRAFAAGALDGA
+1 M
-15 TTGAPRVRG
+15 
-24 GAVGGPGYRTSVP
+24 P

-90 ADRLARPG
+90 ADRLARPD

-813 LVDLDAEPAPEV
+813 LVDLDAEPEPAPGV

-879 TEIGVESLW
+879 TEIDVESLW
-888 ERVEARWDE
+888 EQVEARWDE

>member
-1 MRYRAFAAGALDGA
+1 MPRTLLTTTPDDTDVVRPLGAD
-15 TTGAPRVRG
+15 
-24 GAVGGPGYRTSVP
+24 
-37 QTTLMPAPEDTG
+37 PAQD
-49 FARAL
+49 
-54 VDDPSQAA
+54 A

-68 GRHAAVIGAP
+68 GVHAAVLGAP
-78 GSGKTTT
+78 GTGKTTT

-90 ADRLARPG
+90 ARRMNRSDAVSS
-98 AITPDGHAT
+98 DGHAT
-107 VLALTSART
+107 VVALTSART
-116 AATALRDRLARAV
+116 AATALRDRLAATV

-144 AFQIVTHAASVQGQ
+144 AFQVVAHAAAAQGQ
-158 EPPTLLTG
+158 DAPTLLTG
-166 GEQDRIIADLLAGH
+166 GEQDRIIGDLLAGH
-180 ELDGAGPAWPDP
+180 DADGTGPAWPEP
-192 ITSVV
+192 ITEVV

-210 MMRAVAAGVEPDDM
+210 MMRAVAAGIEPEDM
-224 RELGDELGRPEWRA
+224 RELGDEAGRPEWRA
-238 VGDFVDDYRASVTA
+238 VGDFVDEYRAALTA
-252 FRPTGLDSGE
+252 FRSTSLDAAE

-272 RHELPAGIA
+272 RGQVPPSVA

-289 DTQELVEGEIALL
+289 DTQELVEGEVALL
-302 GALARSGVQVVAFGD
+302 GALARSGTQVVAFGD
-317 PDIAASAFRGAEPDV
+317 PDIASSAFRGAEPDV
-332 LGRLAVRLGVDRVD
+332 LGRLAVRLGVPRV
-346 ELFLGAVHR
+346 EEIVLGTVHR
-355 HPAPIRALVTGVTGR
+355 HPAPIRELVGAVTGR
-370 IGTAAAGRQ
+370 IGAAAAGRQ
-379 RSASAGDQ
+379 RTATASTT
-387 DARSDAVV
+387 DARSDAVL
-395 HLEAASRSALVVAIA
+395 HLEAGSRSALVVAVA

-456 PVRPRDDSAARALL
+456 PVRLRDDSAARALL
-470 DAAAVALDVLPLD
+470 DAAAVSLDVLPLD
-483 AALATAFATGPLGG
+483 ADLATAFATGPLGG

-507 LALRREELAGDGS
+507 LALRREELAGGGT

-528 DALGAPERLA
+528 EALGAPERLA

-558 RADAQAGSSIEE
+558 RADADGGASIEE

-577 RSGLAKSWGAQS
+577 RSGLAGVWGGQS
-589 AAGGVGAGEA
+589 AAGGVGAAEA

-662 ECDVVVVLGLQD
+662 ECDIVVVLGLQD

-688 PDGLVRAAAGVERSP
+688 PDGLVRAANGIAHGPV
-703 IDDRAAVVADELRLF
+703 DDRAAVVADELRLF

-727 QVVIG
+727 QVVVG
-732 TVANDDESPS
+732 TVANDDEAPS

-753 RQPTVHPLS
+753 RQPAAHPLS

-767 GSLRRRVVG
+767 GSLRRRVVTT
-776 SGDHEA
+776 GDPEA

-789 AEAEVPGAAPDEW
+789 AEAEVPGASPDDW
-802 YGLAEPTTDDP
+802 YGLAEPTTDEP
-813 LVDLDAEPAPEV
+813 LVDLDAPPAPLH

-848 PVHWFAQT
+848 PVHWFVQT

-872 HEAMEHA
+872 HETMEHA
-879 TEIGVESLW
+879 TAVDVESLW
-888 ERVEARWDE
+888 ERVEARWGE

-917 EGLSDYLRTFASAG
+917 EGLSDYLRTFAGAG

-938 TSFALVTGPARI
+938 TSFALETGPARL

-961 EGRVSVVDLKT
+961 DGRVSVVDLKT

-981 DMPEHPQ
+981 DMPAHPQ

-997 DGAVEGVPAGSP
+997 DGAVEGVPAGSA
-1009 MTDARLVF
+1009 MADARLVF
-1017 VQNPRGGQAYSERT
+1017 VQNPRSGSAYSERT

-1036 AEAREAYRER
+1036 DEARAAYRER
-1046 LHGVARGMA
+1046 LHEVARGMA
-1055 GRTFVANVD
+1055 GRTFLARVD
-1064 DHCEKARTGV
+1064 DHCAKARTGV
-1074 ECRIHVVAEVTW
+1074 ECRIHVVGEVTW

>member
-1 MRYRAFAAGALDGA
+1 MAADA
-15 TTGAPRVRG
+15 
-24 GAVGGPGYRTSVP
+24 
-37 QTTLMPAPEDTG
+37 
-49 FARAL
+49 
-54 VDDPSQAA
+54 SQAA

-68 GRHAAVIGAP
+68 GRHASVIGAP
-78 GSGKTTT
+78 GTGKTTT
-85 LARLV
+85 LSRLV
-90 ADRLARPG
+90 AARLGRPE
-98 AITPDGHAT
+98 AISPDGHAT

-116 AATALRDRLARAV
+116 AATALRDRLAASVERA
-129 DRVVPGALARTVNSL
+129 VPGALARTVNSL
-144 AFQIVTHAASVQGQ
+144 AFQIVAHAAAVQGQ
-158 EPPTLLTG
+158 ETPTLLTG
-166 GEQDRIIADLLAGH
+166 GEQDRIIADLLDGH
-180 ELDGAGPAWPDP
+180 ELDGTGPDWPAP
-192 ITSVV
+192 ITAAV

-210 MMRAVAAGVEPDDM
+210 MMRAVAAGVEPEDM
-224 RELGDELGRPEWRA
+224 RELGDDTGRPEWRA
-238 VGDFVDDYRASVTA
+238 VGDFVDEYRAAVTA
-252 FRPTGLDSGE
+252 LTTSLDAAE

-272 RHELPAGIA
+272 RGEVPASVA

-346 ELFLGAVHR
+346 DIVLTTVHR
-355 HPAPIRALVTGVTGR
+355 HPAAVRALVSGVTAR
-370 IGTAAAGRQ
+370 IGTAGAGRQ
-379 RSASAGDQ
+379 RAATATDA
-387 DARSDAVV
+387 DARPDAVV
-395 HLEAASRSALVVAIA
+395 HLEAASRAALIVAVA

-456 PVRPRDDSAARALL
+456 PVRPRDDTAARSLL
-470 DAAAVALDVLPLD
+470 DAAAVALGVLQLD

-507 LALRREELAGDGS
+507 LALRREELAGGGN

-528 DALGAPERLA
+528 EALAAPERLA

-558 RADAQAGSSIEE
+558 RTDADSGASIEE

-577 RSGLAKSWGAQS
+577 RSGLAGTWGAQS
-589 AAGGVGAGEA
+589 ASGGVGAAEA

-610 TAAKRFVERTPDAP
+610 TAAKRFVERAPDAP

-633 GADLPEDS
+633 SSDLPEDS

-688 PDGLVRAAAGVERSP
+688 PDGLVRAAAGIDHAAV
-703 IDDRAAVVADELRLF
+703 DDRAAVIADELRLF

-732 TVANDDESPS
+732 TVANDDEAPS

-753 RQPTVHPLS
+753 RQPTAHPLS

-767 GSLRRRVVG
+767 GSLRRRVVA

-789 AEAEVPGAAPDEW
+789 AAAEVPGASPDDW
-802 YGLAEPTTDDP
+802 YGLAEPSTEDP
-813 LVDLDAEPAPEV
+813 LVDLDAEPVPDPTAADPELA
-825 EGGEPVAP
+825 EPVAP

-848 PVHWFAQT
+848 PVHWFVQT
-856 FGGGAPSPAM
+856 FGGSAPSPAM

-879 TEIGVESLW
+879 TEVDVESLW
-888 ERVEARWDE
+888 SHVEGRWDE

-938 TSFALVTGPARI
+938 TSFALVTGPARM

-961 EGRVSVVDLKT
+961 DGRVSVVDLKT

-997 DGAVEGVPAGSP
+997 DGAVEGVPAGSV
-1009 MTDARLVF
+1009 MADARLVF
-1017 VQNPRGGQAYSERT
+1017 VQNPRGGRAYSERT
-1031 QHAFD
+1031 QQAFD
-1036 AEAREAYRER
+1036 ADARDAYRER
-1046 LHGVARGMA
+1046 LHTVARGMA
-1055 GRTFVANVD
+1055 GRTFLANVD

-1074 ECRIHVVAEVTW
+1074 ECRIHVVGEVTW

>member
-1 MRYRAFAAGALDGA
+1 M
-15 TTGAPRVRG
+15 PR
-24 GAVGGPGYRTSVP
+24 
-37 QTTLMPAPEDTG
+37 TTLTPAPEATG
-49 FARAL
+49 VARAL
-54 VDDPSQAA
+54 VSDPSQAA

-78 GSGKTTT
+78 GTGKTTT
-85 LARLV
+85 LSRLV
-90 ADRLARPG
+90 AARLARPD
-98 AITPDGHAT
+98 AISPDGHAT
-107 VLALTSART
+107 VLALTSPRM
-116 AATALRDRLARAV
+116 AATALRDRLAAAV

-144 AFQIVTHAASVQGQ
+144 AFQIVAHAAAVQGL
-158 EPPTLLTG
+158 ETPTLLTG
-166 GEQDRIIADLLAGH
+166 GEQDRIIADLLDGH
-180 ELDGAGPAWPDP
+180 ETDGTGPDWPAP
-192 ITSVV
+192 ITAVV

-210 MMRAVAAGVEPDDM
+210 MMRAVAAGVEPEDM
-224 RELGDELGRPEWRA
+224 RELGDDTGRPEWRA
-238 VGDFVDDYRASVTA
+238 VGDFVDEYRAAVTS
-252 FRPTGLDSGE
+252 FRATSLDAAE

-272 RHELPAGIA
+272 RGQVPASVA

-332 LGRLAVRLGVDRVD
+332 LGRLAARLGVDHVD
-346 ELFLGAVHR
+346 ELVLGTVHR
-355 HPAPIRALVTGVTGR
+355 HAAPVRALVSGITAR
-370 IGTAAAGRQ
+370 IGAAAAGRQ
-379 RSASAGDQ
+379 RTAVATAA
-387 DARSDAVV
+387 DARPDAVV
-395 HLEAASRSALVVAIA
+395 HLEGASRAALVVAVA

-456 PVRPRDDSAARALL
+456 PVRPRDDTAARSLL
-470 DAAAVALDVLPLD
+470 DAAAVALGVLPLD
-483 AALATAFATGPLGG
+483 PVLATSFATGPLGG

-507 LALRREELAGDGS
+507 LALRREELAGGGT

-558 RADAQAGSSIEE
+558 RQDADSGASIEE

-577 RSGLAKSWGAQS
+577 RSGLAGTWGGQS
-589 AAGGVGAGEA
+589 AAGGVGAAEA

-662 ECDVVVVLGLQD
+662 ECDVVVVFGLQD

-688 PDGLVRAAAGVERSP
+688 PDGLVRAAAGIDHET
-703 IDDRAAVVADELRLF
+703 IDDRAAVIADELRLF

-727 QVVIG
+727 QVIIG
-732 TVANDDESPS
+732 TVANDDEAPS

-767 GSLRRRVVG
+767 GSLRRRG
-776 SGDHEA
+776 
-782 ASALARL
+782 
-789 AEAEVPGAAPDEW
+789 
-802 YGLAEPTTDDP
+802 
-813 LVDLDAEPAPEV
+813 
-825 EGGEPVAP
+825 
-833 AVSVSPSRIGTFEEC
+833 
-848 PVHWFAQT
+848 
-856 FGGGAPSPAM
+856 
-866 GIGTIV
+866 
-872 HEAMEHA
+872 
-879 TEIGVESLW
+879 
-888 ERVEARWDE
+888 
-897 LTFESPWV
+897 
-905 ADRERAR
+905 
-912 TRRMI
+912 
-917 EGLSDYLRTFASAG
+917 
-931 RRLLGAE
+931 
-938 TSFALVTGPARI
+938 
-950 RGSIDRIEVDP
+950 
-961 EGRVSVVDLKT
+961 
-972 GRSMPSEKN
+972 
-981 DMPEHPQ
+981 
-988 LGAYQLAVE
+988 
-997 DGAVEGVPAGSP
+997 
-1009 MTDARLVF
+1009 
-1017 VQNPRGGQAYSERT
+1017 
-1031 QHAFD
+1031 
-1036 AEAREAYRER
+1036 
-1046 LHGVARGMA
+1046 
-1055 GRTFVANVD
+1055 
-1064 DHCEKARTGV
+1064 
-1074 ECRIHVVAEVTW
+1074 

>member
-1 MRYRAFAAGALDGA
+1 MPRTLLTTTPDDTDVVRPLGAD
-15 TTGAPRVRG
+15 
-24 GAVGGPGYRTSVP
+24 
-37 QTTLMPAPEDTG
+37 PAQD
-49 FARAL
+49 
-54 VDDPSQAA
+54 A

-68 GRHAAVIGAP
+68 GVHAAVLGAP
-78 GSGKTTT
+78 GTGKTTT

-90 ADRLARPG
+90 ARRMNRSDAVSS
-98 AITPDGHAT
+98 DGHAT
-107 VLALTSART
+107 VVALTSART
-116 AATALRDRLARAV
+116 AATALRDRLAATV

-144 AFQIVTHAASVQGQ
+144 AFQVVGHAAAAQGQ
-158 EPPTLLTG
+158 DAPTLLTG
-166 GEQDRIIADLLAGH
+166 GEQDRIIGDLLAGH
-180 ELDGAGPAWPDP
+180 DADGTGPAWPEP
-192 ITSVV
+192 ITAVV

-210 MMRAVAAGVEPDDM
+210 MMRAVAAGIEPEDM
-224 RELGDELGRPEWRA
+224 RELGDEAGRPEWRA
-238 VGDFVDDYRASVTA
+238 VGDFVDEYRAALTA
-252 FRPTGLDSGE
+252 FRSTSLDAAE

-272 RHELPAGIA
+272 RGQVPPSVA

-289 DTQELVEGEIALL
+289 DTQELVEGEVALL
-302 GALARSGVQVVAFGD
+302 GALARSGTQVVAFGD
-317 PDIAASAFRGAEPDV
+317 PDIASSAFRGAEPDV
-332 LGRLAVRLGVDRVD
+332 LGRLAVRLGVPRV
-346 ELFLGAVHR
+346 EEIVLGTVHR
-355 HPAPIRALVTGVTGR
+355 HPAPIRELVGAVTGR
-370 IGTAAAGRQ
+370 IGAAAAGRQ
-379 RSASAGDQ
+379 RTATASTT
-387 DARSDAVV
+387 DARSDAVL
-395 HLEAASRSALVVAIA
+395 HLEAGSRSALVVAVA

-470 DAAAVALDVLPLD
+470 DAAAVSLDVLPLD
-483 AALATAFATGPLGG
+483 ADLATAFATGPLGG

-507 LALRREELAGDGS
+507 LALRREELAGGGT

-528 DALGAPERLA
+528 EALGAPERLA

-558 RADAQAGSSIEE
+558 RADADGGASIEE

-577 RSGLAKSWGAQS
+577 RSGLAGVWGGQS
-589 AAGGVGAGEA
+589 AAGGVGAAEA

-610 TAAKRFVERTPDAP
+610 TAAKRFVERMPDAP

-688 PDGLVRAAAGVERSP
+688 PDGLVRAANGIAHGPV
-703 IDDRAAVVADELRLF
+703 DDRAAVVADELRLF

-727 QVVIG
+727 QVVVG
-732 TVANDDESPS
+732 TVANDDEAPS

-753 RQPTVHPLS
+753 RQPAAHPLS

-767 GSLRRRVVG
+767 GSLRRRVVTT
-776 SGDHEA
+776 GDPEA

-789 AEAEVPGAAPDEW
+789 AEAEVPGASPDDW

-813 LVDLDAEPAPEV
+813 LVDLDAPPAPLH

-848 PVHWFAQT
+848 PVHWFVQT

-872 HEAMEHA
+872 HETMEHA
-879 TEIGVESLW
+879 TAVDVESLW
-888 ERVEARWDE
+888 ERVEARWGE

-917 EGLSDYLRTFASAG
+917 EGLSDYLRTFAGAG

-938 TSFALVTGPARI
+938 TSFALETGPARL

-961 EGRVSVVDLKT
+961 DGRVSVVDLKT

-981 DMPEHPQ
+981 DMPAHPQ

-997 DGAVEGVPAGSP
+997 DGAVEGVPAGSA
-1009 MTDARLVF
+1009 MADARLVF
-1017 VQNPRGGQAYSERT
+1017 VQNPRSGSAYSERT

-1036 AEAREAYRER
+1036 DEARAAYRER
-1046 LHGVARGMA
+1046 LHEVARGMA
-1055 GRTFVANVD
+1055 GWTFLARVD
-1064 DHCEKARTGV
+1064 DHCAKARTGV
-1074 ECRIHVVAEVTW
+1074 ECRIHVVGEVTW

>member
-1 MRYRAFAAGALDGA
+1 
-15 TTGAPRVRG
+15 
-24 GAVGGPGYRTSVP
+24 VP
-37 QTTLMPAPEDTG
+37 QTTLTPAPEAVG
-49 FARAL
+49 VAL
-54 VDDPSQAA
+54 AADPSQAA

-68 GRHAAVIGAP
+68 DRHAAVIGAP
-78 GSGKTTT
+78 GTGKTTT

-90 ADRLARPG
+90 ALRLTRAD
-98 AITPDGHAT
+98 AISPDGHAT
-107 VLALTSART
+107 VLALTSARS
-116 AATALRDRLARAV
+116 AATALRDRLASSV
-129 DRVVPGALARTVNSL
+129 ERVMPGALARTVNSL
-144 AFQIVTHAASVQGQ
+144 AFQIVAHAAAVQGQ
-158 EPPTLLTG
+158 EAPTLLTG
-166 GEQDRIIADLLAGH
+166 GEQDRIIADLLEGH
-180 ELDGAGPAWPDP
+180 ELDGTGPDWPAP
-192 ITSVV
+192 ITEVV

-210 MMRAVAAGVEPDDM
+210 MMRAVAAGVEPEDM
-224 RELGDELGRPEWRA
+224 RELGDDTGRPEWRA
-238 VGDFVDDYRASVTA
+238 VGDFVDEYRAAVTS
-252 FRPTGLDSGE
+252 FRSTSLDAAE

-272 RHELPAGIA
+272 RGQVPASVA

-302 GALARSGVQVVAFGD
+302 GALARSGVQLVAFGD

-346 ELFLGAVHR
+346 ELVLTTVHR
-355 HPAPIRALVTGVTGR
+355 HAAPIRALVSGITGR
-370 IGTAAAGRQ
+370 IGAAAAGRQ
-379 RSASAGDQ
+379 RTATATPI
-387 DARSDAVV
+387 DARSDAVL
-395 HLEAASRSALVVAIA
+395 HLEGASRAALVVAVA

-456 PVRPRDDSAARALL
+456 PVRPRDDTAARALL
-470 DAAAVALDVLPLD
+470 DAAAVSLGVLPLD
-483 AALATAFATGPLGG
+483 AVLATSFATGPLGG

-507 LALRREELAGDGS
+507 LALRREELAGGGT

-558 RADAQAGSSIEE
+558 RADADAGASIEE

-577 RSGLAKSWGAQS
+577 RSGLAGTWGGQS
-589 AAGGVGAGEA
+589 AAGGVGAAEA

-688 PDGLVRAAAGVERSP
+688 PDGLVRAAAGIDQTT
-703 IDDRAAVVADELRLF
+703 IDDRTAVIADELRLF

-732 TVANDDESPS
+732 TVANDDEAPS

-767 GSLRRRVVG
+767 GSLRRRVVA

-789 AEAEVPGAAPDEW
+789 AEAEVPGASPDDW
-802 YGLAEPTTDDP
+802 YGLAEPSTEDP
-813 LVDLDAEPAPEV
+813 LVDLAAAPEPAED
-825 EGGEPVAP
+825 GGEPVP
-833 AVSVSPSRIGTFEEC
+833 PTVSVSPSRIGTYEEC
-848 PVHWFAQT
+848 PVHWFVQT
-856 FGGGAPSPAM
+856 FGGSAPSPAM

-872 HEAMEHA
+872 HAAMEHA
-879 TEIGVESLW
+879 TEVDVESLW
-888 ERVEARWDE
+888 QHVEGRWDE

-938 TSFALVTGPARI
+938 TSFALVTGPARM

-961 EGRVSVVDLKT
+961 DGRVSVVDLKT

-997 DGAVEGVPAGSP
+997 DGAVEGVPAGSE
-1009 MTDARLVF
+1009 MADARLVF
-1017 VQNPRGGQAYSERT
+1017 VQNPRGGHAYSERT

-1036 AEAREAYRER
+1036 DDARAAYRQR
-1046 LHGVARGMA
+1046 LHTVATGMA
-1055 GRTFVANVD
+1055 GRTFLANVD

-1074 ECRIHVVAEVTW
+1074 ECRIHVVGEVTW

>member
-1 MRYRAFAAGALDGA
+1 MAVPRTLLTTTPDDTDVVRPLGAD
-15 TTGAPRVRG
+15 
-24 GAVGGPGYRTSVP
+24 
-37 QTTLMPAPEDTG
+37 PAQD
-49 FARAL
+49 
-54 VDDPSQAA
+54 A

-68 GRHAAVIGAP
+68 GAHAAVLGAP
-78 GSGKTTT
+78 GTGKTTT

-90 ADRLARPG
+90 ARRMNRSDAVSS
-98 AITPDGHAT
+98 DGHAT
-107 VLALTSART
+107 VVALTSART
-116 AATALRDRLARAV
+116 AATALRDRLAATV

-144 AFQIVTHAASVQGQ
+144 AFQVVAHAAAAQGQ
-158 EPPTLLTG
+158 DAPTLLTG
-166 GEQDRIIADLLAGH
+166 GEQDRIIGDLLAGH
-180 ELDGAGPAWPDP
+180 DADGTGPAWPEP
-192 ITSVV
+192 ITAVV

-210 MMRAVAAGVEPDDM
+210 MMRAVAAGIEPEDM
-224 RELGDELGRPEWRA
+224 RELGDEAGRPEWRA
-238 VGDFVDDYRASVTA
+238 VGDFVDEYRAALTA
-252 FRPTGLDSGE
+252 FRSTSLDAAE

-272 RHELPAGIA
+272 RGQVPPSVA

-289 DTQELVEGEIALL
+289 DTQELVEGEVALL
-302 GALARSGVQVVAFGD
+302 GALARSGTQVVAFGD
-317 PDIAASAFRGAEPDV
+317 PDIASSAFRGAEPDV
-332 LGRLAVRLGVDRVD
+332 LGRLAVRLGVPRV
-346 ELFLGAVHR
+346 EEIVLGTVHR
-355 HPAPIRALVTGVTGR
+355 HPAPIRELVGAVTGR
-370 IGTAAAGRQ
+370 IGAAAAGRQ
-379 RSASAGDQ
+379 RTAAASTT
-387 DARSDAVV
+387 DARSDAVL
-395 HLEAASRSALVVAIA
+395 HLEAGSRSALVVAVA

-470 DAAAVALDVLPLD
+470 DAAAVSLDVLPLD
-483 AALATAFATGPLGG
+483 ADLATAFATGPLGG

-507 LALRREELAGDGS
+507 LALRREELAGGGT

-528 DALGAPERLA
+528 EALGAPERLA

-558 RADAQAGSSIEE
+558 RADADGGASIEE

-577 RSGLAKSWGAQS
+577 RSGLAGVWGGQS
-589 AAGGVGAGEA
+589 AAGGVGAAEA

-688 PDGLVRAAAGVERSP
+688 PDGLVRAANGIAHGPV
-703 IDDRAAVVADELRLF
+703 DDRAAVVADELRLF

-727 QVVIG
+727 QVVVG
-732 TVANDDESPS
+732 TVANDDEAPS

-753 RQPTVHPLS
+753 RQPAAHPLS

-767 GSLRRRVVG
+767 GSLRRRVVTT
-776 SGDHEA
+776 GDPEA

-789 AEAEVPGAAPDEW
+789 AEAEVPGASPDDW

-813 LVDLDAEPAPEV
+813 LVDLDAPPAPLH

-848 PVHWFAQT
+848 PVHWFVQT

-872 HEAMEHA
+872 HETMEHA
-879 TEIGVESLW
+879 TDVDVESLW
-888 ERVEARWDE
+888 ARVEARWGE

-917 EGLSDYLRTFASAG
+917 EGLSDYLRTFAGAG

-938 TSFALVTGPARI
+938 TSFALETGPARL

-961 EGRVSVVDLKT
+961 DGRVSVVDLKT

-981 DMPEHPQ
+981 DMPAHPQ

-997 DGAVEGVPAGSP
+997 DGAVEGVPAGSS
-1009 MTDARLVF
+1009 MADARLVF
-1017 VQNPRGGQAYSERT
+1017 VQNPRSGSAYSERT

-1036 AEAREAYRER
+1036 DEARAAYRER
-1046 LHGVARGMA
+1046 LHEVARGMA
-1055 GRTFVANVD
+1055 GRTFLARVD
-1064 DHCEKARTGV
+1064 DHCAKARTGV
-1074 ECRIHVVAEVTW
+1074 ECRIHVVGEVTW

>member
-1 MRYRAFAAGALDGA
+1 
-15 TTGAPRVRG
+15 
-24 GAVGGPGYRTSVP
+24 VP
-37 QTTLMPAPEDTG
+37 QTTLTPAPEAVG
-49 FARAL
+49 VAL
-54 VDDPSQAA
+54 AADPSQAA

-68 GRHAAVIGAP
+68 DRHAAVIGAP
-78 GSGKTTT
+78 GTGKTTT

-90 ADRLARPG
+90 ALRLTRAD
-98 AITPDGHAT
+98 AISPDGHAT
-107 VLALTSART
+107 VLALTSARS
-116 AATALRDRLARAV
+116 AATALRDRLASSV
-129 DRVVPGALARTVNSL
+129 ERVMPGALARTVNSL
-144 AFQIVTHAASVQGQ
+144 AFQIVAHAAAVQGQ
-158 EPPTLLTG
+158 EAPTLLTG
-166 GEQDRIIADLLAGH
+166 GEQDRIIADLLEGH
-180 ELDGAGPAWPDP
+180 ELDGTGPDWPAP
-192 ITSVV
+192 ITEVV

-210 MMRAVAAGVEPDDM
+210 MMRAVAAGVEPEDM
-224 RELGDELGRPEWRA
+224 RELGDDTGRPEWRA
-238 VGDFVDDYRASVTA
+238 VGDFVDEYRAAVTS
-252 FRPTGLDSGE
+252 FRSTSLDAAE

-272 RHELPAGIA
+272 RGQVPASVA

-302 GALARSGVQVVAFGD
+302 GALARSGVQLVAFGD

-346 ELFLGAVHR
+346 ELVLTTVHR
-355 HPAPIRALVTGVTGR
+355 HAAPIRALVSGITGR
-370 IGTAAAGRQ
+370 IGAAAAGRQ
-379 RSASAGDQ
+379 RTATATTV
-387 DARSDAVV
+387 DARSDAVL
-395 HLEAASRSALVVAIA
+395 HLEGASRAALIVAVA

-456 PVRPRDDSAARALL
+456 PVRPRDDTAARALL
-470 DAAAVALDVLPLD
+470 DAAAVSLGVLPLD
-483 AALATAFATGPLGG
+483 AVLATSFATGPLGG

-507 LALRREELAGDGS
+507 LALRREELAGGGT

-558 RADAQAGSSIEE
+558 RTDADAGASIEE

-577 RSGLAKSWGAQS
+577 RSGLAGTWGGQS
-589 AAGGVGAGEA
+589 AAGGVGAAEA

-688 PDGLVRAAAGVERSP
+688 PDGLVRAAAGIDQTT
-703 IDDRAAVVADELRLF
+703 IDDRAAVIADELRLF

-732 TVANDDESPS
+732 TVANDDEAPS

-767 GSLRRRVVG
+767 GSLRRRVVA

-789 AEAEVPGAAPDEW
+789 AEAEVPGASPDDW
-802 YGLAEPTTDDP
+802 YGLAAPSTEDP
-813 LVDLDAEPAPEV
+813 LVDLAAAPEPAED
-825 EGGEPVAP
+825 GGEPVP
-833 AVSVSPSRIGTFEEC
+833 PTVSVSPSRIGTYEEC
-848 PVHWFAQT
+848 PVHWFVQT
-856 FGGGAPSPAM
+856 FGGSAPSPAM

-872 HEAMEHA
+872 HAAMEHA
-879 TEIGVESLW
+879 TEVDVESLW
-888 ERVEARWDE
+888 QHVEGRWDE

-938 TSFALVTGPARI
+938 TSFALVTGPARM

-961 EGRVSVVDLKT
+961 DGRVSVVDLKT
-972 GRSMPSEKN
+972 GRSMPSEKS

-997 DGAVEGVPAGSP
+997 DGAVDGVPAGSE
-1009 MTDARLVF
+1009 MADARLVF
-1017 VQNPRGGQAYSERT
+1017 VQNPRGGHAYSERT
-1031 QHAFD
+1031 QQAFD
-1036 AEAREAYRER
+1036 DDARAAYRQR
-1046 LHGVARGMA
+1046 LHTVATGMA
-1055 GRTFVANVD
+1055 GRTFLANVD
-1064 DHCEKARTGV
+1064 DHCEKARTGA
-1074 ECRIHVVAEVTW
+1074 ECRIHVVGEVTW

>member
-1 MRYRAFAAGALDGA
+1 M
-15 TTGAPRVRG
+15 
-24 GAVGGPGYRTSVP
+24 P
-37 QTTLMPAPEDTG
+37 QTTLTPAPEVTG
-49 FARAL
+49 VARAL
-54 VDDPSQAA
+54 AADPSQAA

-78 GSGKTTT
+78 GTGKTTT
-85 LARLV
+85 LSRLV
-90 ADRLARPG
+90 AARLSRHD
-98 AITPDGHAT
+98 AISDDGHAT

-116 AATALRDRLARAV
+116 AATALRDRLAASV
-129 DRVVPGALARTVNSL
+129 ERVMPGALARTVNSL
-144 AFQIVTHAASVQGQ
+144 AFQIVAHAAAVQGQ
-158 EPPTLLTG
+158 ETPTLLTG
-166 GEQDRIIADLLAGH
+166 GEQDRIIADLLEGH
-180 ELDGAGPAWPDP
+180 ELDGTGPDWPAP
-192 ITSVV
+192 ITAVV

-210 MMRAVAAGVEPDDM
+210 MMRAVAAGVEPEDM
-224 RELGDELGRPEWRA
+224 RELGDDTGRPEWRA
-238 VGDFVDDYRASVTA
+238 VGDFVDEYRAAVTS
-252 FRPTGLDSGE
+252 FRSTSLDAAE

-272 RHELPAGIA
+272 RGQVPASVA

-346 ELFLGAVHR
+346 ELVLTTVHR
-355 HPAPIRALVTGVTGR
+355 HPAPIRALVTGITAR
-370 IGTAAAGRQ
+370 IGAAAAGRQ
-379 RSASAGDQ
+379 RTAVATTA
-387 DARSDAVV
+387 DARPDAVV
-395 HLEAASRSALVVAIA
+395 HLEGASRAALVVAVA

-456 PVRPRDDSAARALL
+456 PVRPRDDTAARSLI
-470 DAAAVALDVLPLD
+470 DAAAVSLGVLPLD
-483 AALATAFATGPLGG
+483 AALATSFATGPLGG

-507 LALRREELAGDGS
+507 LALRREELAGGGS
-520 RTADELLV
+520 RTADDLLV

-558 RADAQAGSSIEE
+558 RADADSGASIEE

-577 RSGLAKSWGAQS
+577 RSGLAGTWGGQS
-589 AAGGVGAGEA
+589 AAGGVGAAEA

-641 IGPDRTAGRVRVLT
+641 IGPDRTTGRVRVLT

-688 PDGLVRAAAGVERSP
+688 PDGLVRTAAGTDHSA
-703 IDDRAAVVADELRLF
+703 IDDRAAVIADELRLF

-732 TVANDDESPS
+732 TVANDDEAPS

-753 RQPTVHPLS
+753 RQPTMHPLS

-767 GSLRRRVVG
+767 GSLRRRVVA

-789 AEAEVPGAAPDEW
+789 AEAEVPGASPDDW
-802 YGLAEPTTDDP
+802 WGLAEPSTEEP
-813 LVDLDAEPAPEV
+813 LVDLAAEPEPEH
-825 EGGEPVAP
+825 EGGDPVAP
-833 AVSVSPSRIGTFEEC
+833 TVSVSPSRVGTYEDC
-848 PVHWFAQT
+848 PVHWFVQT
-856 FGGGAPSPAM
+856 FGGSAPSPAM

-879 TEIGVESLW
+879 TAVDVESLW
-888 ERVEARWDE
+888 QHVEGRWDE
-897 LTFESPWV
+897 LTFESPWI

-938 TSFALVTGPARI
+938 TSFALVTGPARM
-950 RGSIDRIEVDP
+950 RGSIDRIEIDP
-961 EGRVSVVDLKT
+961 DGRVSVVDLKT

-981 DMPEHPQ
+981 DMPQHPQ

-997 DGAVEGVPAGSP
+997 DGAVEGVPAGST
-1009 MTDARLVF
+1009 MADARLVF
-1017 VQNPRGGQAYSERT
+1017 VQNPRGGHAYSERT

-1036 AEAREAYRER
+1036 DDARDAYRQR
-1046 LHGVARGMA
+1046 LHAVAEGMA
-1055 GRTFVANVD
+1055 GRTFLANVD

-1074 ECRIHVVAEVTW
+1074 ECRIHVVGEVTW

>member
-1 MRYRAFAAGALDGA
+1 MPRTLLTTTPDDTDVVQPLGAD
-15 TTGAPRVRG
+15 
-24 GAVGGPGYRTSVP
+24 
-37 QTTLMPAPEDTG
+37 PAQD
-49 FARAL
+49 
-54 VDDPSQAA
+54 A

-68 GRHAAVIGAP
+68 GVHAAVLGAP
-78 GSGKTTT
+78 GTGKTTT

-90 ADRLARPG
+90 ARRMNRSDAVSS
-98 AITPDGHAT
+98 DGHAT
-107 VLALTSART
+107 VVALTSART
-116 AATALRDRLARAV
+116 AATALRDRLAATV

-144 AFQIVTHAASVQGQ
+144 AFQVVAHAAAAQGQ
-158 EPPTLLTG
+158 DAPTLLTG
-166 GEQDRIIADLLAGH
+166 GEQDRIIGDLLAGH
-180 ELDGAGPAWPDP
+180 DADGTGPAWPEP
-192 ITSVV
+192 ITAVV

-210 MMRAVAAGVEPDDM
+210 MMRAVAAGIEPEDM
-224 RELGDELGRPEWRA
+224 RELGDEAGRPEWRA
-238 VGDFVDDYRASVTA
+238 VGDFVDEYRAALTA
-252 FRPTGLDSGE
+252 FRSTSLDAAE

-272 RHELPAGIA
+272 RGQVPPSVA

-289 DTQELVEGEIALL
+289 DTQELVEGEVALL
-302 GALARSGVQVVAFGD
+302 GALARSGTQVVAFGD
-317 PDIAASAFRGAEPDV
+317 PDIASSAFRGAEPDV
-332 LGRLAVRLGVDRVD
+332 LGRLAVRLGVPRV
-346 ELFLGAVHR
+346 EEIVLGTVHR
-355 HPAPIRALVTGVTGR
+355 HPAPIRELVGAVTGR
-370 IGTAAAGRQ
+370 IGAAAAGRQ
-379 RSASAGDQ
+379 RTATASTT
-387 DARSDAVV
+387 DARSDAVL
-395 HLEAASRSALVVAIA
+395 HLEAGSRSALVVAVA

-470 DAAAVALDVLPLD
+470 DAAAVSLDVLPLD
-483 AALATAFATGPLGG
+483 ADLATAFATGPLGG

-507 LALRREELAGDGS
+507 LALRREELAGGGT

-528 DALGAPERLA
+528 EALGAPERLA

-558 RADAQAGSSIEE
+558 RADADGGASIEE

-577 RSGLAKSWGAQS
+577 RSGLAGVWGGQS
-589 AAGGVGAGEA
+589 AAGGAGAAEA

-662 ECDVVVVLGLQD
+662 ECDIVVVLGLQD

-688 PDGLVRAAAGVERSP
+688 PDGLVRAANGIAHGPV
-703 IDDRAAVVADELRLF
+703 DDRAAVVADELRLF

-727 QVVIG
+727 QVVVG
-732 TVANDDESPS
+732 TVANDDEAPS

-753 RQPTVHPLS
+753 RQPAAHPLS

-767 GSLRRRVVG
+767 GSLRRRVVTT
-776 SGDHEA
+776 GDPEA

-789 AEAEVPGAAPDEW
+789 AEAEVPGASPDDW
-802 YGLAEPTTDDP
+802 YGLAEPTTDEP
-813 LVDLDAEPAPEV
+813 LVDLDAPPAPLH

-848 PVHWFAQT
+848 PVHWFVQT

-872 HEAMEHA
+872 HETMEHA
-879 TEIGVESLW
+879 TAVDVESLW
-888 ERVEARWDE
+888 ERVEARWGE

-917 EGLSDYLRTFASAG
+917 EGLSDYLRTFAGAG

-938 TSFALVTGPARI
+938 TSFALETGPARL

-961 EGRVSVVDLKT
+961 DGRVSVVDLKT

-981 DMPEHPQ
+981 DMPAHPQ

-997 DGAVEGVPAGSP
+997 DGAVEGVPAGSA
-1009 MTDARLVF
+1009 MADARLVF
-1017 VQNPRGGQAYSERT
+1017 VQNPRSGSAYSERT

-1036 AEAREAYRER
+1036 DEARAAYRER
-1046 LHGVARGMA
+1046 LHEVARGMA
-1055 GRTFVANVD
+1055 GGTFLARVD
-1064 DHCEKARTGV
+1064 DHCAKARTGV
-1074 ECRIHVVAEVTW
+1074 ECRIHVVGEVTW

>member
-1 MRYRAFAAGALDGA
+1 M
-15 TTGAPRVRG
+15 
-24 GAVGGPGYRTSVP
+24 P
-37 QTTLMPAPEDTG
+37 QTTLTPAPEAVG
-49 FARAL
+49 VAL
-54 VDDPSQAA
+54 AADPSQAA

-68 GRHAAVIGAP
+68 DRHAAVIGAP
-78 GSGKTTT
+78 GTGKTTT

-90 ADRLARPG
+90 ALRLTRAD
-98 AITPDGHAT
+98 AISPDGHAT
-107 VLALTSART
+107 VLALTSARS
-116 AATALRDRLARAV
+116 AATALRDRLASSV
-129 DRVVPGALARTVNSL
+129 ERVMPGALARTVNSL
-144 AFQIVTHAASVQGQ
+144 AFQIVAHAAAVQGQ
-158 EPPTLLTG
+158 EAPTLLTG
-166 GEQDRIIADLLAGH
+166 GEQDRIIADLLEGH
-180 ELDGAGPAWPDP
+180 ELDGTGPDWPAP
-192 ITSVV
+192 ITEVV

-210 MMRAVAAGVEPDDM
+210 MMRAVAAGVEPEDM
-224 RELGDELGRPEWRA
+224 RELGDDTGRPEWRA
-238 VGDFVDDYRASVTA
+238 VGDFVDEYRAAVTS
-252 FRPTGLDSGE
+252 FRSTSLDAAE

-272 RHELPAGIA
+272 RGQVPASVA

-302 GALARSGVQVVAFGD
+302 GALARSGVQLVAFGD

-346 ELFLGAVHR
+346 ELVLTTVHR
-355 HPAPIRALVTGVTGR
+355 HAAPIRALVSGITGR
-370 IGTAAAGRQ
+370 IGAAAAGRQ
-379 RSASAGDQ
+379 RTATATTV
-387 DARSDAVV
+387 DARSDAVL
-395 HLEAASRSALVVAIA
+395 HLEGASRAALIVAVA

-456 PVRPRDDSAARALL
+456 PVRPRDDTAARALL
-470 DAAAVALDVLPLD
+470 DAAAVSLGVLPLD
-483 AALATAFATGPLGG
+483 AVLATSFATGPLGG

-507 LALRREELAGDGS
+507 LALRREELAGGGT

-558 RADAQAGSSIEE
+558 RTDADAGASIEE

-577 RSGLAKSWGAQS
+577 RSGLAGTWGGQS
-589 AAGGVGAGEA
+589 AAGGVGAAEA

-688 PDGLVRAAAGVERSP
+688 PDGLVRAAAGIDQTT
-703 IDDRAAVVADELRLF
+703 IDDRAAVIADELRLF

-732 TVANDDESPS
+732 TVANDDEAPS

-767 GSLRRRVVG
+767 GSLRRRVVA

-789 AEAEVPGAAPDEW
+789 AEAEVPGASPDDW
-802 YGLAEPTTDDP
+802 YGLAAPSTEDP
-813 LVDLDAEPAPEV
+813 LVDLAAAPEPAED
-825 EGGEPVAP
+825 GGEPVP
-833 AVSVSPSRIGTFEEC
+833 PTVSVSPSRIGTYEEC
-848 PVHWFAQT
+848 PVHWFVQT
-856 FGGGAPSPAM
+856 FGGSAPSPAM

-872 HEAMEHA
+872 HAAMEHA
-879 TEIGVESLW
+879 TEVDVESLW
-888 ERVEARWDE
+888 QHVEGRWDE

-938 TSFALVTGPARI
+938 TSFALVTGPARM

-961 EGRVSVVDLKT
+961 DGRVSVVDLKT
-972 GRSMPSEKN
+972 GRSMPSEKS

-997 DGAVEGVPAGSP
+997 DGAVDGVPAGSE
-1009 MTDARLVF
+1009 MADARLVF
-1017 VQNPRGGQAYSERT
+1017 VQNPRGGHAYSERT
-1031 QHAFD
+1031 QQAFD
-1036 AEAREAYRER
+1036 DDARAAYRQR
-1046 LHGVARGMA
+1046 LHTVATGMA
-1055 GRTFVANVD
+1055 GRTFLANVD

-1074 ECRIHVVAEVTW
+1074 ECRIHVVGEVTW

>member
-1 MRYRAFAAGALDGA
+1 
-15 TTGAPRVRG
+15 
-24 GAVGGPGYRTSVP
+24 VP
-37 QTTLMPAPEDTG
+37 QTTLTPAPEAVG
-49 FARAL
+49 VAL
-54 VDDPSQAA
+54 AADPSQAA

-68 GRHAAVIGAP
+68 DRHAAVIGAP
-78 GSGKTTT
+78 GTGKTTT

-90 ADRLARPG
+90 ALRLTRAD
-98 AITPDGHAT
+98 AISPDGHAT
-107 VLALTSART
+107 VLALTSARS
-116 AATALRDRLARAV
+116 AATALRDRLASSV
-129 DRVVPGALARTVNSL
+129 ERVMPGALARTVNSL
-144 AFQIVTHAASVQGQ
+144 AFQIVAHAAAVQGQ
-158 EPPTLLTG
+158 EAPTLLTG
-166 GEQDRIIADLLAGH
+166 GEQDRIIADLLEGH
-180 ELDGAGPAWPDP
+180 ELDGTGPDWPAP
-192 ITSVV
+192 ITEVV

-210 MMRAVAAGVEPDDM
+210 MMRAVAAGIEPEDM
-224 RELGDELGRPEWRA
+224 RELGDDTGRPEWRA
-238 VGDFVDDYRASVTA
+238 VGDFVDEYRAAVTS
-252 FRPTGLDSGE
+252 FRSTSLDAAE

-272 RHELPAGIA
+272 RGQVPASVA

-302 GALARSGVQVVAFGD
+302 GALARSGVQLVAFGD

-346 ELFLGAVHR
+346 ELVLTTVHR
-355 HPAPIRALVTGVTGR
+355 HAAPIRALVSGITGR
-370 IGTAAAGRQ
+370 IGAAAAGRQ
-379 RSASAGDQ
+379 RTATATTV
-387 DARSDAVV
+387 DARSDAVL
-395 HLEAASRSALVVAIA
+395 HLEGASRAALIVAVA

-456 PVRPRDDSAARALL
+456 PVRPRDDTAARALL
-470 DAAAVALDVLPLD
+470 DAAAVSLGVLPLD
-483 AALATAFATGPLGG
+483 AVLATSFATGPLGG
-497 LDTLAMRRLR
+497 LDTLAMRRLL
-507 LALRREELAGDGS
+507 LALRREELAGGGT

-558 RADAQAGSSIEE
+558 RTDADAGASIEE

-577 RSGLAKSWGAQS
+577 RSGLAGTWGGQS
-589 AAGGVGAGEA
+589 AAGGVGAAEA

-688 PDGLVRAAAGVERSP
+688 PDGLVRAAAGIDQTT
-703 IDDRAAVVADELRLF
+703 IDDRAAVIADELRLF

-732 TVANDDESPS
+732 TVANDDEAPS

-767 GSLRRRVVG
+767 GSLRRRVVA

-789 AEAEVPGAAPDEW
+789 AEAEVPGASPDDW
-802 YGLAEPTTDDP
+802 YGLAEPSTEDP
-813 LVDLDAEPAPEV
+813 LVDLAAAPEPAED
-825 EGGEPVAP
+825 GGEPVP
-833 AVSVSPSRIGTFEEC
+833 PTVSVSPSRIGTYEEC
-848 PVHWFAQT
+848 PVHWFVQT
-856 FGGGAPSPAM
+856 FGGSAPSPAM

-872 HEAMEHA
+872 HAAMEHA
-879 TEIGVESLW
+879 TEVDVESLW
-888 ERVEARWDE
+888 QHVEGRWDE

-938 TSFALVTGPARI
+938 TSFALVTGPARM

-961 EGRVSVVDLKT
+961 DGRVSVVDLKT
-972 GRSMPSEKN
+972 GRSMPSEKT

-997 DGAVEGVPAGSP
+997 DGAVDGVPAGSE
-1009 MTDARLVF
+1009 MADARLVF
-1017 VQNPRGGQAYSERT
+1017 VQNPRGGHAYSERT
-1031 QHAFD
+1031 QQAFD
-1036 AEAREAYRER
+1036 DDARAAYRQR
-1046 LHGVARGMA
+1046 LHTVATGMA
-1055 GRTFVANVD
+1055 GRTFLANVD

-1074 ECRIHVVAEVTW
+1074 ECRIHVVGEVTW

>member
-1 MRYRAFAAGALDGA
+1 MPRTLLTTTPDDTDVVRPLGA
-15 TTGAPRVRG
+15 
-24 GAVGGPGYRTSVP
+24 
-37 QTTLMPAPEDTG
+37 
-49 FARAL
+49 
-54 VDDPSQAA
+54 DPTQDA

-68 GRHAAVIGAP
+68 GVHAAVLGAP
-78 GSGKTTT
+78 GTGKTTT

-90 ADRLARPG
+90 ARRMNRSDAVSS
-98 AITPDGHAT
+98 DGYAT
-107 VLALTSART
+107 VVALTSART
-116 AATALRDRLARAV
+116 AATALRDRLAATV

-144 AFQIVTHAASVQGQ
+144 AFQVVAHAAAAQGQ
-158 EPPTLLTG
+158 DAPTLLTG
-166 GEQDRIIADLLAGH
+166 GEQDRIIGDLLAGH
-180 ELDGAGPAWPDP
+180 DADGTGPAWPEP
-192 ITSVV
+192 ITAVV

-210 MMRAVAAGVEPDDM
+210 MMRAVAAGIEPEDM
-224 RELGDELGRPEWRA
+224 RELGDEGGRPEWRA
-238 VGDFVDDYRASVTA
+238 VGDFVDEYRAALTA
-252 FRPTGLDSGE
+252 FRSTSLDAAE

-272 RHELPAGIA
+272 RGQVPPSVA

-289 DTQELVEGEIALL
+289 DTQELVEGEVALL
-302 GALARSGVQVVAFGD
+302 GALARSGTQVVAFGD
-317 PDIAASAFRGAEPDV
+317 PDIASSAFRGAEPDV
-332 LGRLAVRLGVDRVD
+332 LGRLAVRLGVPRV
-346 ELFLGAVHR
+346 EEIVLGTVHR
-355 HPAPIRALVTGVTGR
+355 HPAPIRELVGAVTGR
-370 IGTAAAGRQ
+370 IGAAAAGRQ
-379 RSASAGDQ
+379 RTATASTT
-387 DARSDAVV
+387 DARSDAVL
-395 HLEAASRSALVVAIA
+395 HLEAGSRSALVVAVA

-421 VPWHRMAVVT
+421 VPWHRMVVVT

-470 DAAAVALDVLPLD
+470 DAAAVSLDVLPLD
-483 AALATAFATGPLGG
+483 ADLATAFATGPLGG

-507 LALRREELAGDGS
+507 LALRREELAGGGT

-528 DALGAPERLA
+528 EALGAPERLA

-558 RADAQAGSSIEE
+558 RADADGGASIEE

-577 RSGLAKSWGAQS
+577 RSGLAGVWGGQS
-589 AAGGVGAGEA
+589 AAGGVGAAEA

-688 PDGLVRAAAGVERSP
+688 PDGLVRAANGIAHGPV
-703 IDDRAAVVADELRLF
+703 DDRAAVVADELRLF

-727 QVVIG
+727 QVVVG
-732 TVANDDESPS
+732 TVANDDEAPS

-753 RQPTVHPLS
+753 RQPAAHPLS

-767 GSLRRRVVG
+767 GSLRRRVVTT
-776 SGDHEA
+776 GDPEA

-789 AEAEVPGAAPDEW
+789 AEAEVPGASPDDW

-813 LVDLDAEPAPEV
+813 LVDLDAPPAPLH

-848 PVHWFAQT
+848 PVHWFVQT

-872 HEAMEHA
+872 HETMEHA
-879 TEIGVESLW
+879 TDVDVESLW
-888 ERVEARWDE
+888 ERVEARWGE

-917 EGLSDYLRTFASAG
+917 EGLSDYLRTFAGAG

-938 TSFALVTGPARI
+938 TSFALETGPARL

-961 EGRVSVVDLKT
+961 DGRVSVVDLKT

-981 DMPEHPQ
+981 DMPAHPQ

-997 DGAVEGVPAGSP
+997 DGAVEGVPAGSA
-1009 MTDARLVF
+1009 MADARLVF
-1017 VQNPRGGQAYSERT
+1017 VQNPRRGSAYSERT

-1036 AEAREAYRER
+1036 DEARAAYRER
-1046 LHGVARGMA
+1046 LHEVARGMA
-1055 GRTFVANVD
+1055 GRTFLARVD
-1064 DHCEKARTGV
+1064 DHCAKARTGV
-1074 ECRIHVVAEVTW
+1074 ECRIHVVGEVTW

>member
-1 MRYRAFAAGALDGA
+1 MPRTLLTTTPDDTDVVRPLGAD
-15 TTGAPRVRG
+15 
-24 GAVGGPGYRTSVP
+24 
-37 QTTLMPAPEDTG
+37 PAQD
-49 FARAL
+49 
-54 VDDPSQAA
+54 A

-68 GRHAAVIGAP
+68 GVHAAVLGAP
-78 GSGKTTT
+78 GTGKTTT

-90 ADRLARPG
+90 ARRMNRSDAVSS
-98 AITPDGHAT
+98 DGHAT
-107 VLALTSART
+107 VVALTSART
-116 AATALRDRLARAV
+116 AATALRDRLAATV

-144 AFQIVTHAASVQGQ
+144 AFQVVAHAAAAQGQ
-158 EPPTLLTG
+158 DAPTLLTG
-166 GEQDRIIADLLAGH
+166 GEQDRIIGDLLAGH
-180 ELDGAGPAWPDP
+180 DADGTGPAWPEP
-192 ITSVV
+192 ITAVV

-210 MMRAVAAGVEPDDM
+210 MMRAVAAGIEPEDM
-224 RELGDELGRPEWRA
+224 RELGDEAGRPEWRA
-238 VGDFVDDYRASVTA
+238 VGDFVDEYRAALTA
-252 FRPTGLDSGE
+252 FRSTSLDAAE

-272 RHELPAGIA
+272 RGQVPPSVA

-289 DTQELVEGEIALL
+289 DTQELVEGEVALL
-302 GALARSGVQVVAFGD
+302 GALARSGTQVVAFGD
-317 PDIAASAFRGAEPDV
+317 PDIASSAFRGAEPDV
-332 LGRLAVRLGVDRVD
+332 LGRLAVRLGVPRV
-346 ELFLGAVHR
+346 EEIVLGTVHR
-355 HPAPIRALVTGVTGR
+355 HPAPIRELVGAVTGR
-370 IGTAAAGRQ
+370 IGAAAAGRQ
-379 RSASAGDQ
+379 RTATASTT
-387 DARSDAVV
+387 DARSDAVL
-395 HLEAASRSALVVAIA
+395 HLEAGSRSALVVAVA

-470 DAAAVALDVLPLD
+470 DAAAVSLDVLPLD
-483 AALATAFATGPLGG
+483 ADLATAFATGPLGG

-507 LALRREELAGDGS
+507 LALRREELAGGGT

-528 DALGAPERLA
+528 EALGAPERLA

-558 RADAQAGSSIEE
+558 RADADGGASIEE

-577 RSGLAKSWGAQS
+577 RSGLAGVWGGQS
-589 AAGGVGAGEA
+589 AAGGVGAAEA

-662 ECDVVVVLGLQD
+662 ECDIVVVLGLQD

-688 PDGLVRAAAGVERSP
+688 PDGLVRAANGIAHGPV
-703 IDDRAAVVADELRLF
+703 DDRAAVVADELRLF

-727 QVVIG
+727 QVVVG
-732 TVANDDESPS
+732 TVANDDEAPS

-753 RQPTVHPLS
+753 RQAAAHPLS

-767 GSLRRRVVG
+767 GSLRRRVVTT
-776 SGDHEA
+776 GDPEA

-789 AEAEVPGAAPDEW
+789 AEAEVPGASPDDW
-802 YGLAEPTTDDP
+802 YGLAEPTTDEP
-813 LVDLDAEPAPEV
+813 LVDLDAPPAPLH

-848 PVHWFAQT
+848 PVHWFVQT

-872 HEAMEHA
+872 HETMEHA
-879 TEIGVESLW
+879 TAVDVESLW
-888 ERVEARWDE
+888 ERVEARWGE

-917 EGLSDYLRTFASAG
+917 EGLSDYLRTFAGAG

-938 TSFALVTGPARI
+938 TSFALETGPARL

-961 EGRVSVVDLKT
+961 DGRVSVVDLKT

-981 DMPEHPQ
+981 DMPAHPQ

-997 DGAVEGVPAGSP
+997 DGAVEGVPAGSA
-1009 MTDARLVF
+1009 MADARLVF
-1017 VQNPRGGQAYSERT
+1017 VQNPRSGSAYSERT

-1036 AEAREAYRER
+1036 DEARAAYRER
-1046 LHGVARGMA
+1046 LHEVARGMA
-1055 GRTFVANVD
+1055 GRTFLARVD
-1064 DHCEKARTGV
+1064 DHCAKARTGV
-1074 ECRIHVVAEVTW
+1074 ECRIHVVGEVTW